1 MDKLDKL
8 YSLYLS
14 KGLIT
19 EATPI
24 DKFKSASDQ
33 QRAKL
38 YELGKTSGLFATT
51 DLNTFS
57 SAWGG
62 LSVDKKKEESALPS
76 REEGTSLATPKMA
89 GPKPLAS
96 SRIKQVKNPSSFNK
110 NIESSDYQR
119 HTKLA
124 SVAINAADKG
134 DKNTLINTLK
144 EMNAIRSMYPAGVF
158 ESDKQMSEDLQSI
171 EKVAGRKKLDVDI
184 KTASRM
190 PVPQKKIELKLPQ
203 GVQIKASD
211 IKQDPE
217 DLKRSVQADL
227 IELEALDF
235 ERADKQ
241 VEEEFAQEGISDKV
255 LRMVNKWT
263 VGKGWGY
270 IPTETEKAIAKATN
284 EVKSNNPD
292 ASAEDILAY
301 AKEQRKKELLE
312 VQKDK
317 AVEDYFEGKA
327 ILGRPE
333 EQVNIERSLEN
344 IKSKQEYHIAKF
356 NEKNQE
362 IERNLSTLELYN
374 KKIEN
379 KEELTPEDVNNINY
393 AVNNVNLL
401 YDDLQKNYKNIE
413 TDDKDLK
420 NTAEEIDRFKRN
432 YSYVTNAGARVG
444 NWAIEATAGLA
455 GYMDMQQSMLMGGLK
470 DATGVDVSQAN
481 IWDDISKSLSGTSE
495 SIKQSI
501 AKNKELKN
509 VNSIGDFAEWSGQLV
524 LDQAPQ
530 IVLAMATGGA
540 AVPLMGAS
548 AAGSKFEEIKDD
560 EKYTMTQKVVASY
573 AVGLAEALSEKIEL
587 DVIKYAF
594 PSSRIAKAA
603 AKTKADE
610 EILKQ
615 SLRTGIKG
623 ATINNI
629 EKLGMASLNVNKEG
643 ISEVVAQLG
652 TNLTDRYILD
662 KKDVSI
668 LDGIDDA
675 YLSGAVIGGAMIA
688 APAFASKVISP
699 FVYDPEKN
707 VSKNVSKIA
716 ELTKALGIAT
726 KGSDKKI
733 IQGQIDK
740 LNNDNFS
747 IVDAAINRTKNLSP
761 DEIREGV
768 RSIERMQEIKSE
780 ITDIRGNASYST
792 EAKNAMVSGLL
803 DEYNQ
808 LVLKR
813 KQLIDKANAVQ
824 EQATS
829 EVPIQPEA
837 RVGEEVAQGK
847 PQAEPQVFTKE
858 GVQEEVVI
866 DKPTISTNSKVEV
879 DKVVSA
885 TPETETG
892 QTFNSD
898 GTVYADGGLVIPVV
912 SENLTQEELTPERI
926 AEFTEKHKN
935 KIGSKAVKIGIYKFP
950 NSNQVSIDL
959 NIVVPRSNREI
970 GIEFGRIAGQ
980 ESLFDLDT
988 FENIKTGSDGKNPM
1002 TFTDEQFKEI
1012 SKALEEGRM
1021 PEIAAQPVQQA
1032 VAQNIQET
1040 DENYQESRDAVM
1052 QIAQDQKEFVPGD
1065 AVLEQVTTDDK
1076 GNVTGGVVTFLDA
1089 DRNPTR
1095 KTISRAQTAPAK
1107 TGIVENVKKA
1117 IGKLFPKLE
1126 AKNFNSAAEMREYAR
1141 SKYGD
1146 AVADQVQDDDAAR
1159 VLLDQ
1164 NNEPIA
1170 ILINDQ
1176 LSDETTL
1183 PHEAWHPIMLKAFG
1197 DNQKLFSQF
1206 RAQIKKALID
1216 NGFKDIADQLDA
1228 FANQE
1233 EYKKTGVDAEEWLV
1247 QFGALLT
1254 NKKIDA
1260 SKLTPKQK
1268 SLIEK
1273 LRDIINSFM
1282 SKVSGQPVFNET
1294 SSAKDILD
1302 FMASIADSMAKGE
1315 DISGLFEVEGVD
1327 KTTEVKSRSQ
1337 KAAIEILDGPKFDNK
1352 LKEDVASYLNSLRDS
1367 EIPPNSSREQ
1377 LMERFINNVYEEVG
1391 YYLFSK
1397 PDARSAGLT
1406 WYIEDMVE
1414 FENKVKVIIPELSN
1428 EKQYK
1433 LFLSILAFT
1442 SSGTN
1447 PNQNL
1452 SYAYNLWNNSNDP
1465 KNFDFSKDWG
1475 DKKLSFVDKKGK
1487 AVASGVIVKE
1497 TAKEYTVELVDSL
1510 GRPEVDSKGNKK
1522 YEKISKA
1529 SMKPGYP
1536 KPTGYTN
1543 RGKIIV
1549 GQLEKLE
1556 KLYSDLKSIDAVVKW
1571 LETPHPIA
1579 ELRKYNEAVPDVNG
1593 KGPGKTNK
1601 KYDPSKNADGERNG
1615 AFIFGE
1621 KIGSFYQNMIGIGE
1635 TITMD
1640 LWWSRTWNRY
1650 MGTMINTTS
1659 GNKEIQEVPRSDR
1672 ERNIMREAVKMVAE
1686 DLNLQVSEL
1695 QAAIWYFEQ
1704 ELWTKSGNASPSYS
1718 YVTAIDELTEK
1729 LKVDEETRTKLRS
1742 AEADLTEAEK
1752 RRKNAAERAA
1762 AVVASKGGE
1771 IPKVKVTTRAQKSI
1785 EQANEDFGIEDGEA
1799 MFSTRAQKLE
1809 PKKVSSLSSSIQ
1821 SIDKETTKKLKSLIN
1836 KGVKEP
1842 KKTQKAY
1849 KLFKVKKEFPGELFP
1864 LFVGANESVTVGEWI
1879 EAKAGELTTTKEG
1892 KTMVKSTLGPL
1903 AYRPGWHSGDLAIA
1917 THIGS
1922 KRNPTDKAPT
1932 LRAED
1937 QVWAEVEVGSDVD
1950 WQKEA
1955 TSRAEKT
1962 KDGRINL
1969 RTAHI
1974 TDQVPLGGFY
1984 KYKTNSNMTGS
1995 WIISGEMKVN
2005 RVLTD
2010 KEVNDINKKGGGKDL
2025 PRLTPFDYEAY
2036 GFNVDGSVKNPKN
2049 VLSNQIAR
2057 AYLVAKETG
2066 ENEELVNAV
2075 ENALKI
2081 NTKAQK
2087 APKYVP
2093 ESVYKYLTEDADGN
2107 IVFHHYSKARRDEIK
2122 PSTGSGSF
2130 LTSREEQ
2137 QALSSVGGL
2146 GMYYTQ
2152 QGQKE
2157 PGVGDERHTVV
2168 VPKEKIYY
2176 MTSDPLNLYDEA
2188 RARFLDYMNR
2198 NNDVQIEYAF
2208 NPNYQTAWITKVAQ
2222 EKGFDMV
2229 ISKWKNDADYRAQS
2243 SIALK
2248 PIEEDLPMK
2257 DIEDNIEVGDRVF
2270 VSGAPAIITSIDENG
2285 LATYKQKNSSGKF
2298 DIELG
2303 KRTDRYGKMTLL
2315 DKGPFEM
2322 TEDGEIVPAAITTRG
2337 QKASRE
2343 RMMNELDGVIAKS
2356 RDRKVS
2362 KETVYNNA
2370 LAYLQG
2376 SKVYEEAD
2384 DVERESLV
2392 RELRKKLGLKEKSVS
2407 RIFSLKRK
2415 DNGITV
2421 GELKLINRLI
2431 SEQVKGAKSAIQARQ
2446 KVAAMIKDQLSG
2458 MFKKGIIKTSQLQA
2472 INRKLL
2478 QLNFLNQDHVDKFI
2492 NYMDKVFRDSEYA
2505 DKLSRANALQAKIKR
2520 SVKDKTIQAETRD
2533 TAKEF
2538 SKLAP
2543 YLATDIDAYI
2553 AAAEEVYE
2561 AVQQTKGTVTDG
2573 IANVTFKKAM
2583 NYERVQEYTK
2593 NEAAAQEEARKQQ
2606 LIEKNKYLLEA
2617 GVLDESMSLK
2627 EMMSIIASIEA
2638 DPGSEAAKDKQKIIR
2653 DYVNKYFDSYRT
2665 ILEEII
2671 RTDIDPFTGERMY
2684 LTDAQRKQVGKFLE
2698 VDLNVLS
2705 LKDAYNMVNA
2715 IDNFVMN
2722 QNTDGMEATIAAYEG
2737 KKNNIEAQKRNL
2749 IARPLRAFWSK
2760 TLGRNWGEQ
2769 FEQITMMHE
2778 RMFGGVERAIE
2789 FDRLSGLSKLLT
2801 DKVKALKSFN
2811 AIVENY
2817 ANKFGKIKDF
2827 NKAENVFERGMLGIV
2842 ARNVQGSETEQQEEF
2857 NKQKKNIEISIKAME
2872 KGTDKQKK
2880 EAVVARKV
2888 YDKILKDSNSY
2899 QEARSK
2905 AGKENVMAVEFW
2917 QNAFAN
2923 IFDSLQDV
2931 SRGVYNTIL
2940 DRDVNYLP
2948 HTYKRFGKAEDKT
2961 DISEEGSA
2969 FMGIN
2974 EGFDTKE
2981 TGVLMKAT
2989 KPKLTETS
2997 TPSRILSFDFDTNMS
3012 RAIQGALID
3021 INTASTI
3028 RQISSFYSSEG
3039 LEKIIP
3045 RTEDRDMAIRRMKSF
3060 IKKVKKKDYV
3070 QEDSLDTL
3078 AKAANYISSFSA
3090 SRALGSISQI
3100 PKQTISVAANT
3111 MINTGGNI
3119 AIFDVFKAKDF
3130 IDNSGYGISIRGI
3143 ASQADI
3149 QSINQ
3154 ILKKAEESKGKQA
3167 LDYLKK
3173 LNDMYLELFVASPD
3187 VYIARASWLAYYKKK
3202 LKSLGV
3208 DTDNI
3213 DWSTHEI
3220 NTEAGDY
3227 AQRMTD
3233 RQQNFSDSDLAGEIM
3248 SNKKPVVQL
3257 LRKSLFP
3264 FASFGI
3270 NKKAQ
3275 LMGDMSVLYNP
3286 LSSSDDKKAAV
3297 ASLASWGVEMA
3308 VYSGVSIF
3316 IGNVVY
3322 NFIANLMADYEEDEE
3337 EKEKKYTKAIQYR
3350 AKNAVVELLSPIP
3363 NVADDALVDGINFTL
3378 NSVGV
3383 DEQYR
3388 LPEGKGEKLYE
3399 KVGLTNIMQQKMAN
3413 LSRMTYAGA
3422 TGTYVDKFGNEKE
3435 MSKEDQQRAASMAA
3449 VYAFYAFGFVPADF
3463 GITIDNAYYKLG
3475 KKSKKAGSG
3484 GGKSAFGSIDTK
3496 IK

>member
-76 REEGTSLATPKMA
+76 REEGTSLATQKMA

-96 SRIKQVKNPSSFNK
+96 SVTASAKNPLGRPATTPETTQETPRYTPFAQAVQQKPISKAKTPEAQKIEKEIALGNAKKDLFKDAVVNTNDLVTVQDRGISKSRDFDAVSRKAGMLQQKYGDLGFTFKPNESSFVGEDISVVADDGSSVGINLFSTKDQADPEAKKLQAFLFSRSGGNEKRKLTPQETLIYASGDGYENISKQAYDRIFTDENIKKGLNFLSEESFAKAESIKSAKAELESMQIELDKLSTSNPEEYNRKLDDYNSKIKIYNSKINDLKASANVADNAVKKVMAERLKREAEKGNWASAMYNAFVNGGESLAKGAMYALYEGEDILRSSIGLMDLQDKLNKENQEKAVNKIISLYANELKARGVSEEYLRSGSWAKQALFSLPETIPLMLISGPFSVLTMTVQGLGRRMDEYENNPEMQAAMPREEAFLLNSMKSLVEAKLENVGMTQALSRSGLANSLLIKSLQKWSPSMGNKALSAIVNAEVNSVAAKIGLNSAGAFIAEFETGGLQNIMETGFNELYNVAKENQVFKQPKAFTEEWFDNLAKDATMEGLGGLWMGGAANVAKYTYEGVLGKVIDNEQFKIVKNMLKDGVTYDAMVMDLKSK
-110 NIESSDYQR
+110 I
-119 HTKLA
+119 
-124 SVAINAADKG
+124 VKG
-134 DKNTLINTLK
+134 EISTEEAQN
-144 EMNAIRSMYPAGVF
+144 
-158 ESDKQMSEDLQSI
+158 QMSMFKNAQSI
-171 EKVAGRKKLDVDI
+171 VEQMPDDISIDQQRKAYDLITERKKLEREIAGKDPNLV
-184 KTASRM
+184 S
-190 PVPQKKIELKLPQ
+190 KKKNRI
-203 GVQIKASD
+203 
-211 IKQDPE
+211 
-217 DLKRSVQADL
+217 
-227 IELEALDF
+227 
-235 ERADKQ
+235 
-241 VEEEFAQEGISDKV
+241 
-255 LRMVNKWT
+255 
-263 VGKGWGY
+263 
-270 IPTETEKAIAKATN
+270 N
-284 EVKSNNPD
+284 E
-292 ASAEDILAY
+292 
-301 AKEQRKKELLE
+301 
-312 VQKDK
+312 
-317 AVEDYFEGKA
+317 
-327 ILGRPE
+327 
-333 EQVNIERSLEN
+333 
-344 IKSKQEYHIAKF
+344 
-356 NEKNQE
+356 
-362 IERNLSTLELYN
+362 
-374 KKIEN
+374 
-379 KEELTPEDVNNINY
+379 
-393 AVNNVNLL
+393 
-401 YDDLQKNYKNIE
+401 
-413 TDDKDLK
+413 
-420 NTAEEIDRFKRN
+420 
-432 YSYVTNAGARVG
+432 
-444 NWAIEATAGLA
+444 
-455 GYMDMQQSMLMGGLK
+455 
-470 DATGVDVSQAN
+470 
-481 IWDDISKSLSGTSE
+481 
-495 SIKQSI
+495 
-501 AKNKELKN
+501 
-509 VNSIGDFAEWSGQLV
+509 
-524 LDQAPQ
+524 
-530 IVLAMATGGA
+530 
-540 AVPLMGAS
+540 
-548 AAGSKFEEIKDD
+548 
-560 EKYTMTQKVVASY
+560 
-573 AVGLAEALSEKIEL
+573 
-587 DVIKYAF
+587 
-594 PSSRIAKAA
+594 
-603 AKTKADE
+603 
-610 EILKQ
+610 
-615 SLRTGIKG
+615 
-623 ATINNI
+623 INNQL
-629 EKLGMASLNVNKEG
+629 KS
-643 ISEVVAQLG
+643 ISE
-652 TNLTDRYILD
+652 
-662 KKDVSI
+662 
-668 LDGIDDA
+668 
-675 YLSGAVIGGAMIA
+675 
-688 APAFASKVISP
+688 
-699 FVYDPEKN
+699 
-707 VSKNVSKIA
+707 
-716 ELTKALGIAT
+716 
-726 KGSDKKI
+726 
-733 IQGQIDK
+733 
-740 LNNDNFS
+740 
-747 IVDAAINRTKNLSP
+747 
-761 DEIREGV
+761 
-768 RSIERMQEIKSE
+768 
-780 ITDIRGNASYST
+780 
-792 EAKNAMVSGLL
+792 
-803 DEYNQ
+803 
-808 LVLKR
+808 
-813 KQLIDKANAVQ
+813 NAVQ
-824 EQATS
+824 EQTTS

-837 RVGEEVAQGK
+837 GVGEEVAQGE
-847 PQAEPQVFTKE
+847 PQAGVEVATEE
-858 GVQEEVVI
+858 GVQEEIGPGEGTVDNAIAADYLLTGGFNTILSTDYLLRGISGVFAKAGASI
-866 DKPTISTNSKVEV
+866 DKIRNKYAKELAEKNIVDVEKFIGTDTYNSIISEIREAISKSYNGNTEAQKILDDVLSNPTGMPQRLGFEIESRIDRLVEQINTQEGQAQAKKVKVFELDGKKYEVTDESTIDLETGNIVPIDLATQINEQGTLLETRPIQIEE
-879 DKVVSA
+879 A
-885 TPETETG
+885 TPESYVQELMDTKASDPKQYWSVDAVTEEAAREGTIV
-892 QTFNSD
+892 SD
-898 GTVYADGGLVIPVV
+898 KDGAALVSKDGDIKGLFKKASSKAKGIAQKLLEKAVQAGGIKLDNFDTYLSPIYKKAGFRVV
-912 SENLTQEELTPERI
+912 SRVPFNEQYAPEGWNKEDHGTPDVVAMVYDPNNLLDIEEKR
-926 AEFTEKHKN
+926 
-935 KIGSKAVKIGIYKFP
+935 
-950 NSNQVSIDL
+950 
-959 NIVVPRSNREI
+959 
-970 GIEFGRIAGQ
+970 
-980 ESLFDLDT
+980 FDDY
-988 FENIKTGSDGKNPM
+988 
-1002 TFTDEQFKEI
+1002 DEAMAYRDSFVEQAKKQKEQ
-1012 SKALEEGRM
+1012 KVQ
-1021 PEIAAQPVQQA
+1021 QPV
-1032 VAQNIQET
+1032 AQTIQET

-1052 QIAQDQKEFVPGD
+1052 QIAQEQKEFVPGD

-1089 DRNPTR
+1089 DRNPTI

-1117 IGKLFPKLE
+1117 ISKLFPKLE

-1315 DISGLFEVEGVD
+1315 DISSIVESQEGSVIGPDNVTINTRAAKKKTFKNNKYEVKQEIYNPTDGKATGFTFIADRMATGVWTGLNPKSGINIPLMGGIGYPMMKKIFKKGAWAVDGGSVMSSFLNKIVKSKTGIGFPVVMSEYSHVSNLTFAKIFEAEMNWMVQSGQITAEEQLKNVNEFISGSLIAKKDLSPKMKKDPKTGLMVD
-1327 KTTEVKSRSQ
+1327 KNANAPLRVFTTE
-1337 KAAIEILDGPKFDNK
+1337 
-1352 LKEDVASYLNSLRDS
+1352 
-1367 EIPPNSSREQ
+1367 
-1377 LMERFINNVYEEVG
+1377 
-1391 YYLFSK
+1391 
-1397 PDARSAGLT
+1397 
-1406 WYIEDMVE
+1406 
-1414 FENKVKVIIPELSN
+1414 
-1428 EKQYK
+1428 
-1433 LFLSILAFT
+1433 
-1442 SSGTN
+1442 
-1447 PNQNL
+1447 
-1452 SYAYNLWNNSNDP
+1452 
-1465 KNFDFSKDWG
+1465 
-1475 DKKLSFVDKKGK
+1475 KKGK
-1487 AVASGVIVKE
+1487 YTPKTYQSMDEVYNELETTFAARALFMQSVIGAGVKNRYAKIDKYKFPDMVKVADEVADPRLKGVPSGSSVSAIQFDQKKAKEFVEDIGSNKNLKEFHSAGAVGVEPHMSYEYVVEGESLGWLPGVIDMS
-1497 TAKEYTVELVDSL
+1497 TAE
-1510 GRPEVDSKGNKK
+1510 G
-1522 YEKISKA
+1522 
-1529 SMKPGYP
+1529 
-1536 KPTGYTN
+1536 
-1543 RGKIIV
+1543 
-1549 GQLEKLE
+1549 
-1556 KLYSDLKSIDAVVKW
+1556 
-1571 LETPHPIA
+1571 
-1579 ELRKYNEAVPDVNG
+1579 
-1593 KGPGKTNK
+1593 
-1601 KYDPSKNADGERNG
+1601 
-1615 AFIFGE
+1615 
-1621 KIGSFYQNMIGIGE
+1621 
-1635 TITMD
+1635 MD
-1640 LWWSRTWNRY
+1640 
-1650 MGTMINTTS
+1650 
-1659 GNKEIQEVPRSDR
+1659 
-1672 ERNIMREAVKMVAE
+1672 E
-1686 DLNLQVSEL
+1686 D
-1695 QAAIWYFEQ
+1695 
-1704 ELWTKSGNASPSYS
+1704 
-1718 YVTAIDELTEK
+1718 
-1729 LKVDEETRTKLRS
+1729 
-1742 AEADLTEAEK
+1742 
-1752 RRKNAAERAA
+1752 
-1762 AVVASKGGE
+1762 
-1771 IPKVKVTTRAQKSI
+1771 
-1785 EQANEDFGIEDGEA
+1785 
-1799 MFSTRAQKLE
+1799 
-1809 PKKVSSLSSSIQ
+1809 
-1821 SIDKETTKKLKSLIN
+1821 
-1836 KGVKEP
+1836 
-1842 KKTQKAY
+1842 
-1849 KLFKVKKEFPGELFP
+1849 
-1864 LFVGANESVTVGEWI
+1864 
-1879 EAKAGELTTTKEG
+1879 TKEWFDEQ
-1892 KTMVKSTLGPL
+1892 
-1903 AYRPGWHSGDLAIA
+1903 R
-1917 THIGS
+1917 
-1922 KRNPTDKAPT
+1922 R
-1932 LRAED
+1932 
-1937 QVWAEVEVGSDVD
+1937 
-1950 WQKEA
+1950 
-1955 TSRAEKT
+1955 
-1962 KDGRINL
+1962 
-1969 RTAHI
+1969 
-1974 TDQVPLGGFY
+1974 
-1984 KYKTNSNMTGS
+1984 KYKTGEISEAQLRSNVTA
-1995 WIISGEMKVN
+1995 K
-2005 RVLTD
+2005 
-2010 KEVNDINKKGGGKDL
+2010 
-2025 PRLTPFDYEAY
+2025 
-2036 GFNVDGSVKNPKN
+2036 
-2049 VLSNQIAR
+2049 AR
-2057 AYLVAKETG
+2057 ASMPEVTIK
-2066 ENEELVNAV
+2066 
-2075 ENALKI
+2075 
-2081 NTKAQK
+2081 TKAQK

-2107 IVFHHYSKARRDEIK
+2107 IVFHHYSQARINEIR

-2152 QGQKE
+2152 QGQVE
-2157 PGVGDERHTVV
+2157 RGVGDVRHTVV

-2322 TEDGEIVPAAITTRG
+2322 TEDGEIIPASITTRG

-2343 RMMNELDGVIAKS
+2343 RMMSELDGVIAKS
-2356 RDRKVS
+2356 KERKAT

-2421 GELKLINRLI
+2421 NERIALREQIRL
-2431 SEQVKGAKSAIQARQ
+2431 EAKAAKDAIQARQ
-2446 KVAAMIKDQLSG
+2446 KIGAMIKDQLSG
-2458 MFKKGIIKTSQLQA
+2458 MFKKGIIKTAQLQA

-2478 QLNFLNQDHVDKFI
+2478 QLNFFNQDHVENFI
-2492 NYMDKVFRDSEYA
+2492 NYMDKVFRDAEYA
-2505 DKLSRANALQAKIKR
+2505 DKLSKANALQARIKR

-2573 IANVTFKKAM
+2573 IASVTFKKAM

-2684 LTDAQRKQVGKFLE
+2684 LTDAQRTQIGKFLA

-2749 IARPLRAFWSK
+2749 IARPLRAFWIK
-2760 TLGRNWGEQ
+2760 KLGNLWGEQ

-2778 RMFGGVERAIE
+2778 RMFGGVQRAIE

-2811 AIVENY
+2811 AIVESY
-2817 ANKFGKIKDF
+2817 ANKFGKVKDF

-2842 ARNVQGSETEQQEEF
+2842 SRNVQGSETEQQEEF

-2899 QEARSK
+2899 QDAKKK

-2917 QNAFAN
+2917 QGQFAN

-2948 HTYKRFGKAEDKT
+2948 HTYKRFGKTEDKT

-2989 KPKLTETS
+2989 KPRLTETD

-3045 RTEDRDMAIRRMKSF
+3045 RTEDRIMAIRRMKSF

-3070 QEDSLDTL
+3070 QEDSFDTL

-3111 MINTGGNI
+3111 MINTGGSI
-3119 AIFDVFKAKDF
+3119 SIFDVFKAKDF

-3208 DTDNI
+3208 DTENI

-3248 SNKKPVVQL
+3248 SNKKPIVQL

-3350 AKNAVVELLSPIP
+3350 TKNAVVELLSPIP

-3383 DEQYR
+3383 DEQFR

-3435 MSKEDQQRAASMAA
+3435 MSKEDQQRVASMAA

-3463 GITIDNAYYKLG
+3463 GTTIDNAYYKIG
-3475 KKSKKAGSG
+3475 RKSKKAGSG

>member
-1 MDKLDKL
+1 MDKNYLNQLWAWTNSQDPTFKDRYTFDSWSQKL
-8 YSLYLS
+8 SS
-14 KGLIT
+14 D
-19 EATPI
+19 EAYKQKFYGWVSGI
-24 DKFKSASDQ
+24 DNTFQ
-33 QRAKL
+33 ERRP
-38 YELGKTSGLFATT
+38 YETWSGLVTV
-51 DLNTFS
+51 S
-57 SAWGG
+57 
-62 LSVDKKKEESALPS
+62 DKKKEESALPS

-184 KTASRM
+184 KTASRL

-255 LRMVNKWT
+255 LGMVNKWT

-292 ASAEDILAY
+292 ASAEDILTY

-312 VQKDK
+312 VQKDE
-317 AVEDYFEGKA
+317 AVDSYFEGKSL
-327 ILGRPE
+327 IGIPE

-344 IKSKQEYHIAKF
+344 VKNKQEYHIAKF
-356 NEKNQE
+356 NKKTQE
-362 IERNLSTLELYN
+362 IERNLSTIKLYKN
-374 KKIEN
+374 KIEN
-379 KEELTPEDVNNINY
+379 KEELTPEDVNKINY
-393 AVNNVNLL
+393 AINNVNLL

-420 NTAEEIDRFKRN
+420 NTEEEIDRFKRN
-432 YSYVTNAGARVG
+432 YSYVTNAGARVS

-455 GYMDMQQSMLMGGLK
+455 GFMGMQQSLLMGGLK

-481 IWDDISKSLSGTSE
+481 IWDDISKSLSDTSE

-603 AKTKADE
+603 AKTKTDE

-629 EKLGMASLNVNKEG
+629 EKLGMASLNFNKEG
-643 ISEVVAQLG
+643 ISEVIAQLG

-726 KGSDKKI
+726 KESDKKI

-780 ITDIRGNASYST
+780 IADIRGNASYST

-829 EVPIQPEA
+829 EVPVQPEAGVPEEISSLNDDEQVVLTVQSLDEIPEQFRDRATKKEGTEIEVRNSILGLPIGKKTTKVVNEGYTYTLTGKEAKDYAIQKQTTSEVSIQPEA
-837 RVGEEVAQGK
+837 RVGEKVAQGK
-847 PQAEPQVFTKE
+847 PQTEPKITTKE

-1065 AVLEQVTTDDK
+1065 AVLEQVTTDAD

-1117 IGKLFPKLE
+1117 ISKLFPKLE
-1126 AKNFNSAAEMREYAR
+1126 AKNFNSATEMREYAR

-1170 ILINDQ
+1170 ILVNDQ

-1282 SKVSGQPVFNET
+1282 SKVSGQSVFNET

-1315 DISGLFEVEGVD
+1315 DISAKVTPAKTDKSGNLPKPTTKAQKSLKDKNKEIEKSTKEKVSKGDNVSTRIPSKGDPHKKSDLIVSTKVAEEAAKTDKTAEQYLLKLASVLAEYPNVNIDGKSIRTINDANFVFDKFKKNVKDNLKWLYNQFSDEVRTITKLWYDGANIVSNEIANQYGYSTNQVSGVMAVLSPQMDWFRNLSLGKRVIDIYNTKMDSTLDDKMADYIRNANTGTGKKVTPLFEGPANKLTEKSIDLLIKEMQGKTFREMSLPEKAFFVRAYDEVYNTRDYENISPTGEINGFVMTDKGSRAKVGWGGFGPIMKAISILENGSIENISENLGNQHKVRNFFVNISNPNDKNAVTIDTHAVAAALLKPLAGSDAEVNTNLSGPPKSATTGLVGSYPVLADAYRELANELGILPRELQSITWEAVRGLYKASFKQSAKNKKAINDIWEEYRIGKITEKELYEQINTKAGGVSKPVWYEYVAEGDVKINEENSAAINQGELSD
-1327 KTTEVKSRSQ
+1327 DYRGEGLEPDTKVTEVK
-1337 KAAIEILDGPKFDNK
+1337 
-1352 LKEDVASYLNSLRDS
+1352 
-1367 EIPPNSSREQ
+1367 
-1377 LMERFINNVYEEVG
+1377 
-1391 YYLFSK
+1391 
-1397 PDARSAGLT
+1397 
-1406 WYIEDMVE
+1406 
-1414 FENKVKVIIPELSN
+1414 
-1428 EKQYK
+1428 
-1433 LFLSILAFT
+1433 
-1442 SSGTN
+1442 
-1447 PNQNL
+1447 
-1452 SYAYNLWNNSNDP
+1452 
-1465 KNFDFSKDWG
+1465 
-1475 DKKLSFVDKKGK
+1475 
-1487 AVASGVIVKE
+1487 
-1497 TAKEYTVELVDSL
+1497 
-1510 GRPEVDSKGNKK
+1510 
-1522 YEKISKA
+1522 
-1529 SMKPGYP
+1529 
-1536 KPTGYTN
+1536 
-1543 RGKIIV
+1543 
-1549 GQLEKLE
+1549 
-1556 KLYSDLKSIDAVVKW
+1556 
-1571 LETPHPIA
+1571 
-1579 ELRKYNEAVPDVNG
+1579 
-1593 KGPGKTNK
+1593 
-1601 KYDPSKNADGERNG
+1601 
-1615 AFIFGE
+1615 
-1621 KIGSFYQNMIGIGE
+1621 
-1635 TITMD
+1635 
-1640 LWWSRTWNRY
+1640 
-1650 MGTMINTTS
+1650 
-1659 GNKEIQEVPRSDR
+1659 
-1672 ERNIMREAVKMVAE
+1672 
-1686 DLNLQVSEL
+1686 
-1695 QAAIWYFEQ
+1695 
-1704 ELWTKSGNASPSYS
+1704 
-1718 YVTAIDELTEK
+1718 
-1729 LKVDEETRTKLRS
+1729 
-1742 AEADLTEAEK
+1742 
-1752 RRKNAAERAA
+1752 
-1762 AVVASKGGE
+1762 
-1771 IPKVKVTTRAQKSI
+1771 
-1785 EQANEDFGIEDGEA
+1785 
-1799 MFSTRAQKLE
+1799 
-1809 PKKVSSLSSSIQ
+1809 
-1821 SIDKETTKKLKSLIN
+1821 
-1836 KGVKEP
+1836 
-1842 KKTQKAY
+1842 
-1849 KLFKVKKEFPGELFP
+1849 
-1864 LFVGANESVTVGEWI
+1864 
-1879 EAKAGELTTTKEG
+1879 
-1892 KTMVKSTLGPL
+1892 
-1903 AYRPGWHSGDLAIA
+1903 
-1917 THIGS
+1917 
-1922 KRNPTDKAPT
+1922 
-1932 LRAED
+1932 
-1937 QVWAEVEVGSDVD
+1937 
-1950 WQKEA
+1950 
-1955 TSRAEKT
+1955 
-1962 KDGRINL
+1962 
-1969 RTAHI
+1969 
-1974 TDQVPLGGFY
+1974 
-1984 KYKTNSNMTGS
+1984 
-1995 WIISGEMKVN
+1995 
-2005 RVLTD
+2005 
-2010 KEVNDINKKGGGKDL
+2010 
-2025 PRLTPFDYEAY
+2025 
-2036 GFNVDGSVKNPKN
+2036 
-2049 VLSNQIAR
+2049 
-2057 AYLVAKETG
+2057 
-2066 ENEELVNAV
+2066 
-2075 ENALKI
+2075 
-2081 NTKAQK
+2081 TKAQK

-2303 KRTDRYGKMTLL
+2303 KRTERYGKMTLL

-2343 RMMNELDGVIAKS
+2343 RMMSELDGVIAKS
-2356 RDRKVS
+2356 KERKAT

-2421 GELKLINRLI
+2421 NERIALREQIRL
-2431 SEQVKGAKSAIQARQ
+2431 EAKAAKDAIQARQ
-2446 KVAAMIKDQLSG
+2446 KIGAMIKDQLSG
-2458 MFKKGIIKTSQLQA
+2458 MFKKGIIKTAQLQA

-2478 QLNFLNQDHVDKFI
+2478 QLNFFNQDHVENFI
-2492 NYMDKVFRDSEYA
+2492 NYMDKVFRDAEYA
-2505 DKLSRANALQAKIKR
+2505 DKLSKANALQARIKR

-2573 IANVTFKKAM
+2573 IASVTFKKAM

-2638 DPGSEAAKDKQKIIR
+2638 DPGSEAAKDKEKIIR

-2684 LTDAQRKQVGKFLE
+2684 LTDAQRKQIGKFLE

-2778 RMFGGVERAIE
+2778 RMFGGVQRAIE

-2899 QEARSK
+2899 QDAKKK

-2917 QNAFAN
+2917 QNEFAN

-2948 HTYKRFGKAEDKT
+2948 HTYKRFGKTEDKT

-3070 QEDSLDTL
+3070 QEDSFDTL

-3248 SNKKPVVQL
+3248 SNKKPIVQL

-3350 AKNAVVELLSPIP
+3350 TKNAVVELLSPIP

-3383 DEQYR
+3383 DEQFR

-3399 KVGLTNIMQQKMAN
+3399 KVGLTNIMQQKLAN

-3435 MSKEDQQRAASMAA
+3435 MSKEDQQRVASMAA

-3484 GGKSAFGSIDTK
+3484 GGGKSAFGSIDTK

>member
-76 REEGTSLATPKMA
+76 REEGTSLATPKME

-255 LRMVNKWT
+255 LGMVNKWT

-444 NWAIEATAGLA
+444 SAAIDITSGIA
-455 GYMDMQQSMLMGGLK
+455 GYMDMQQSLLMGALK

-481 IWDDISKSLSGTSE
+481 IWDDISKNLSGTSE

-603 AKTKADE
+603 ANTKADE

-726 KGSDKKI
+726 KESDKKI

-768 RSIERMQEIKSE
+768 KSIERMQEIKSE

-829 EVPIQPEA
+829 EVPVQPEA
-837 RVGEEVAQGK
+837 GTGEEVAQGE
-847 PQAEPQVFTKE
+847 PQAGVEVATEEGVKEGTKE
-858 GVQEEVVI
+858 VVSGVEITYPSEKQKQERKEARNRPEYVEEASKDLQEEDVDALSAELSEEFGI
-866 DKPTISTNSKVEV
+866 LTAENPMAQPLTEEENKQLNQKAEEWLKSKGYKPKRVTGKYDQAENSFFVPGLTVEDAIEFAKEFNQESVAHSTGLVKQDGSMNPRMNSDDNFSFE
-879 DKVVSA
+879 DF
-885 TPETETG
+885 TPESNYVSVVKTKDG
-892 QTFNSD
+892 LKTFQVGYDFNTTID
-898 GTVYADGGLVIPVV
+898 
-912 SENLTQEELTPERI
+912 
-926 AEFTEKHKN
+926 
-935 KIGSKAVKIGIYKFP
+935 SKKP
-950 NSNQVSIDL
+950 S
-959 NIVVPRSNREI
+959 
-970 GIEFGRIAGQ
+970 
-980 ESLFDLDT
+980 
-988 FENIKTGSDGKNPM
+988 
-1002 TFTDEQFKEI
+1002 
-1012 SKALEEGRM
+1012 
-1021 PEIAAQPVQQA
+1021 AQPVQQP
-1032 VAQNIQET
+1032 VAQTIQET

-1052 QIAQDQKEFVPGD
+1052 QIAQEQKEFVPGD

-1089 DRNPTR
+1089 DRNPVT
-1095 KTISRAQTAPAK
+1095 KAISRAQKEQAK

-1117 IGKLFPKLE
+1117 ISKLFPKLE

-1260 SKLTPKQK
+1260 NKLTPKQK

-1556 KLYSDLKSIDAVVKW
+1556 KLYSDLKSIDAVVEW
-1571 LETPHPIA
+1571 LETPHSIA

-1771 IPKVKVTTRAQKSI
+1771 IPKVKVTTKAQKISKQI
-1785 EQANEDFGIEDGEA
+1785 KSLKREDVIKLAKLAGVDANWDMKSEGDFLSGKSGIERYTQRMLPEWNRASQLGEIDPN
-1799 MFSTRAQKLE
+1799 SKLTYDT
-1809 PKKVSSLSSSIQ
+1809 PKGQ
-1821 SIDKETTKKLKSLIN
+1821 YRKETVEAKDENGTVVGLMKMDTDGGILHLVVAPEFRGKGVSEKLYETLKLNNPNVNLLKTKNRSIGFEKSL
-1836 KGVKEP
+1836 G
-1842 KKTQKAY
+1842 
-1849 KLFKVKKEFPGELFP
+1849 
-1864 LFVGANESVTVGEWI
+1864 
-1879 EAKAGELTTTKEG
+1879 
-1892 KTMVKSTLGPL
+1892 
-1903 AYRPGWHSGDLAIA
+1903 AIA
-1917 THIGS
+1917 I
-1922 KRNPTDKAPT
+1922 
-1932 LRAED
+1932 E
-1937 QVWAEVEVGSDVD
+1937 
-1950 WQKEA
+1950 
-1955 TSRAEKT
+1955 
-1962 KDGRINL
+1962 
-1969 RTAHI
+1969 
-1974 TDQVPLGGFY
+1974 
-1984 KYKTNSNMTGS
+1984 
-1995 WIISGEMKVN
+1995 
-2005 RVLTD
+2005 
-2010 KEVNDINKKGGGKDL
+2010 
-2025 PRLTPFDYEAY
+2025 EAY
-2036 GFNVDGSVKNPKN
+2036 IKAREDKSNP
-2049 VLSNQIAR
+2049 
-2057 AYLVAKETG
+2057 
-2066 ENEELVNAV
+2066 ELVNEIERLIDISPEV
-2075 ENALKI
+2075 K
-2081 NTKAQK
+2081 TRAQK

-2107 IVFHHYSKARRDEIK
+2107 IVFHHYSQARRNEIR

-2152 QGQKE
+2152 QGQVE
-2157 PGVGDERHTVV
+2157 RGVGDVRHTVV

-2322 TEDGEIVPAAITTRG
+2322 TEDGEIVPASITTRG

-2356 RDRKVS
+2356 KERKAT

-2421 GELKLINRLI
+2421 NERIALREQIRL
-2431 SEQVKGAKSAIQARQ
+2431 EAKAAKDAIQARQ
-2446 KVAAMIKDQLSG
+2446 KIGAMIKDQLSG
-2458 MFKKGIIKTSQLQA
+2458 MFKKGIIKTAQLQA

-2478 QLNFLNQDHVDKFI
+2478 QLNFFNQDHVENFI
-2492 NYMDKVFRDSEYA
+2492 NYMDKVFRDAEYA
-2505 DKLSRANALQAKIKR
+2505 DKLSKANALQARIKR

-2638 DPGSEAAKDKQKIIR
+2638 DPGSEAAKDKGKIIR

-2684 LTDAQRKQVGKFLE
+2684 LTDAQRKQIGKFLE

-2749 IARPLRAFWSK
+2749 IARPLRAFWIK
-2760 TLGRNWGEQ
+2760 KLGNLWGEQ

-2778 RMFGGVERAIE
+2778 RMFGGVQRAIE

-2899 QEARSK
+2899 QDAKKK

-2917 QNAFAN
+2917 QNEFAN

-3045 RTEDRDMAIRRMKSF
+3045 RTEDRDMAIKRMKSF

-3248 SNKKPVVQL
+3248 SNKKPIVQL

-3350 AKNAVVELLSPIP
+3350 TKNAVVELLSPIP
-3363 NVADDALVDGINFTL
+3363 NIADDALVDGINFTL

-3399 KVGLTNIMQQKMAN
+3399 KVGLTNIMQQKLAN

-3422 TGTYVDKFGNEKE
+3422 TGTYVDKYGNEKE
-3435 MSKEDQQRAASMAA
+3435 MSKEDQQRVASMAA

-3463 GITIDNAYYKLG
+3463 GTTIDNAYYKIG
-3475 KKSKKAGSG
+3475 RKSKKAGSGG

>member
-1 MDKLDKL
+1 
-8 YSLYLS
+8 
-14 KGLIT
+14 
-19 EATPI
+19 
-24 DKFKSASDQ
+24 
-33 QRAKL
+33 
-38 YELGKTSGLFATT
+38 
-51 DLNTFS
+51 
-57 SAWGG
+57 
-62 LSVDKKKEESALPS
+62 
-76 REEGTSLATPKMA
+76 MA
-89 GPKPLAS
+89 YRDS
-96 SRIKQVKNPSSFNK
+96 
-110 NIESSDYQR
+110 Y
-119 HTKLA
+119 
-124 SVAINAADKG
+124 
-134 DKNTLINTLK
+134 
-144 EMNAIRSMYPAGVF
+144 
-158 ESDKQMSEDLQSI
+158 
-171 EKVAGRKKLDVDI
+171 
-184 KTASRM
+184 
-190 PVPQKKIELKLPQ
+190 
-203 GVQIKASD
+203 
-211 IKQDPE
+211 
-217 DLKRSVQADL
+217 
-227 IELEALDF
+227 
-235 ERADKQ
+235 
-241 VEEEFAQEGISDKV
+241 
-255 LRMVNKWT
+255 
-263 VGKGWGY
+263 VGKQ
-270 IPTETEKAIAKATN
+270 T
-284 EVKSNNPD
+284 
-292 ASAEDILAY
+292 
-301 AKEQRKKELLE
+301 
-312 VQKDK
+312 VQ
-317 AVEDYFEGKA
+317 
-327 ILGRPE
+327 
-333 EQVNIERSLEN
+333 
-344 IKSKQEYHIAKF
+344 
-356 NEKNQE
+356 
-362 IERNLSTLELYN
+362 
-374 KKIEN
+374 
-379 KEELTPEDVNNINY
+379 
-393 AVNNVNLL
+393 
-401 YDDLQKNYKNIE
+401 
-413 TDDKDLK
+413 
-420 NTAEEIDRFKRN
+420 
-432 YSYVTNAGARVG
+432 
-444 NWAIEATAGLA
+444 
-455 GYMDMQQSMLMGGLK
+455 
-470 DATGVDVSQAN
+470 
-481 IWDDISKSLSGTSE
+481 
-495 SIKQSI
+495 
-501 AKNKELKN
+501 
-509 VNSIGDFAEWSGQLV
+509 
-524 LDQAPQ
+524 
-530 IVLAMATGGA
+530 
-540 AVPLMGAS
+540 
-548 AAGSKFEEIKDD
+548 
-560 EKYTMTQKVVASY
+560 
-573 AVGLAEALSEKIEL
+573 
-587 DVIKYAF
+587 
-594 PSSRIAKAA
+594 
-603 AKTKADE
+603 
-610 EILKQ
+610 
-615 SLRTGIKG
+615 
-623 ATINNI
+623 
-629 EKLGMASLNVNKEG
+629 
-643 ISEVVAQLG
+643 
-652 TNLTDRYILD
+652 
-662 KKDVSI
+662 
-668 LDGIDDA
+668 
-675 YLSGAVIGGAMIA
+675 
-688 APAFASKVISP
+688 
-699 FVYDPEKN
+699 
-707 VSKNVSKIA
+707 
-716 ELTKALGIAT
+716 
-726 KGSDKKI
+726 
-733 IQGQIDK
+733 
-740 LNNDNFS
+740 
-747 IVDAAINRTKNLSP
+747 
-761 DEIREGV
+761 
-768 RSIERMQEIKSE
+768 
-780 ITDIRGNASYST
+780 
-792 EAKNAMVSGLL
+792 
-803 DEYNQ
+803 
-808 LVLKR
+808 
-813 KQLIDKANAVQ
+813 
-824 EQATS
+824 
-829 EVPIQPEA
+829 QP
-837 RVGEEVAQGK
+837 
-847 PQAEPQVFTKE
+847 
-858 GVQEEVVI
+858 
-866 DKPTISTNSKVEV
+866 
-879 DKVVSA
+879 
-885 TPETETG
+885 
-892 QTFNSD
+892 
-898 GTVYADGGLVIPVV
+898 
-912 SENLTQEELTPERI
+912 
-926 AEFTEKHKN
+926 
-935 KIGSKAVKIGIYKFP
+935 
-950 NSNQVSIDL
+950 
-959 NIVVPRSNREI
+959 
-970 GIEFGRIAGQ
+970 
-980 ESLFDLDT
+980 
-988 FENIKTGSDGKNPM
+988 
-1002 TFTDEQFKEI
+1002 
-1012 SKALEEGRM
+1012 
-1021 PEIAAQPVQQA
+1021 AAQT
-1032 VAQNIQET
+1032 IQET
-1040 DENYQESRDAVM
+1040 DKNYQESRDAVM

-1076 GNVTGGVVTFLDA
+1076 GNVTGGVVNFLDA
-1089 DRNPTR
+1089 DRNPVT

-1107 TGIVENVKKA
+1107 TGIVENIKKA
-1117 IGKLFPKLE
+1117 ISKLFPKLE
-1126 AKNFNSAAEMREYAR
+1126 TKNFKDAAEMREYAR

-1260 SKLTPKQK
+1260 NKLTPKQK

-1315 DISGLFEVEGVD
+1315 DISAKVAPTKTDKSGNLPKPTTKAQKSLKDKNKEIEKSTKEKVSKGDNVSTRIPSKGDPHKKSDLIVSTKVAEESAKTDKTAEQYLLKLASVLAEYPNVNIDGKSIRTINDANFVFDKFKKNVKDNLKWLYNQFSDEVRTITKLWYDGANIVSNEIANQYGYSTNQVSGVMAVLSPQMDWFRNLSLGKRVIDIYNTKMDSTLDDKMANYIRNANTGTGKKVTPLFEGPANKLTEKSIDLLIKEMQGKTFREMSLPEKAFFVRAYDEVYNTRDYENISPTGEINGFVMTDKGSRAKVGWGGFGPIMKAISILENGSIENISENLGNQHKVRNFFVNISNPNDKNAVTIDTHAVAAALLKPLAGSDAEVNTNLSGPPKSATTGLVGSYPVLADAYRELANELGILPRELQSITWEAVRGLYKASFKQSAKNKKAINDIWEEYRIGKITEKELYEQINTKAGGVSKPVWYEYVAEGDVKINEENSAAINQGELSD
-1327 KTTEVKSRSQ
+1327 DYRGEGLEPDTKVTEVK
-1337 KAAIEILDGPKFDNK
+1337 
-1352 LKEDVASYLNSLRDS
+1352 
-1367 EIPPNSSREQ
+1367 
-1377 LMERFINNVYEEVG
+1377 
-1391 YYLFSK
+1391 
-1397 PDARSAGLT
+1397 
-1406 WYIEDMVE
+1406 
-1414 FENKVKVIIPELSN
+1414 
-1428 EKQYK
+1428 
-1433 LFLSILAFT
+1433 
-1442 SSGTN
+1442 
-1447 PNQNL
+1447 
-1452 SYAYNLWNNSNDP
+1452 
-1465 KNFDFSKDWG
+1465 
-1475 DKKLSFVDKKGK
+1475 
-1487 AVASGVIVKE
+1487 
-1497 TAKEYTVELVDSL
+1497 
-1510 GRPEVDSKGNKK
+1510 
-1522 YEKISKA
+1522 
-1529 SMKPGYP
+1529 
-1536 KPTGYTN
+1536 
-1543 RGKIIV
+1543 
-1549 GQLEKLE
+1549 
-1556 KLYSDLKSIDAVVKW
+1556 
-1571 LETPHPIA
+1571 
-1579 ELRKYNEAVPDVNG
+1579 
-1593 KGPGKTNK
+1593 
-1601 KYDPSKNADGERNG
+1601 
-1615 AFIFGE
+1615 
-1621 KIGSFYQNMIGIGE
+1621 
-1635 TITMD
+1635 
-1640 LWWSRTWNRY
+1640 
-1650 MGTMINTTS
+1650 
-1659 GNKEIQEVPRSDR
+1659 
-1672 ERNIMREAVKMVAE
+1672 
-1686 DLNLQVSEL
+1686 
-1695 QAAIWYFEQ
+1695 
-1704 ELWTKSGNASPSYS
+1704 
-1718 YVTAIDELTEK
+1718 
-1729 LKVDEETRTKLRS
+1729 
-1742 AEADLTEAEK
+1742 
-1752 RRKNAAERAA
+1752 
-1762 AVVASKGGE
+1762 
-1771 IPKVKVTTRAQKSI
+1771 
-1785 EQANEDFGIEDGEA
+1785 
-1799 MFSTRAQKLE
+1799 
-1809 PKKVSSLSSSIQ
+1809 
-1821 SIDKETTKKLKSLIN
+1821 
-1836 KGVKEP
+1836 
-1842 KKTQKAY
+1842 
-1849 KLFKVKKEFPGELFP
+1849 
-1864 LFVGANESVTVGEWI
+1864 
-1879 EAKAGELTTTKEG
+1879 
-1892 KTMVKSTLGPL
+1892 
-1903 AYRPGWHSGDLAIA
+1903 
-1917 THIGS
+1917 
-1922 KRNPTDKAPT
+1922 
-1932 LRAED
+1932 
-1937 QVWAEVEVGSDVD
+1937 
-1950 WQKEA
+1950 
-1955 TSRAEKT
+1955 
-1962 KDGRINL
+1962 
-1969 RTAHI
+1969 
-1974 TDQVPLGGFY
+1974 
-1984 KYKTNSNMTGS
+1984 
-1995 WIISGEMKVN
+1995 
-2005 RVLTD
+2005 
-2010 KEVNDINKKGGGKDL
+2010 
-2025 PRLTPFDYEAY
+2025 
-2036 GFNVDGSVKNPKN
+2036 
-2049 VLSNQIAR
+2049 
-2057 AYLVAKETG
+2057 
-2066 ENEELVNAV
+2066 
-2075 ENALKI
+2075 
-2081 NTKAQK
+2081 TKAQK

-2107 IVFHHYSKARRDEIK
+2107 IVFHHYSKARRNEIK

-2257 DIEDNIEVGDRVF
+2257 NIEDNIEVGDRVF
-2270 VSGAPAIITSIDENG
+2270 VSGSPAIITSIDENG

-2322 TEDGEIVPAAITTRG
+2322 TEDGEIVPASITTRG

-2392 RELRKKLGLKEKSVS
+2392 RELRKKLSLKEKSVS

-2421 GELKLINRLI
+2421 NERIALREQIRL
-2431 SEQVKGAKSAIQARQ
+2431 EAKAAKDAIQARQ
-2446 KVAAMIKDQLSG
+2446 KIGAMIKDQLSG
-2458 MFKKGIIKTSQLQA
+2458 MFKKGIIKTAQLQA

-2478 QLNFLNQDHVDKFI
+2478 QLNFFNQDHVENFI
-2492 NYMDKVFRDSEYA
+2492 NYMDKVFRDAEYA
-2505 DKLSRANALQAKIKR
+2505 DKLSKANALQARIKR

-2561 AVQQTKGTVTDG
+2561 AIQQTKGTVTDG

-2665 ILEEII
+2665 ILEDII

-2684 LTDAQRKQVGKFLE
+2684 LTDAQRTQIGKFLA

-2705 LKDAYNMVNA
+2705 LKDAYSMVNA

-2737 KKNNIEAQKRNL
+2737 IKNAKEAIKKGL
-2749 IARPLRAFWSK
+2749 VARSLRAYWSK
-2760 TLGRNWGEQ
+2760 KLGRVWGEQ

-2778 RMFGGVERAIE
+2778 RMFGGVQRAIE

-2811 AIVENY
+2811 AIIENY
-2817 ANKFGKIKDF
+2817 ANKFGKVKDF

-2872 KGTDKQKK
+2872 QGTDKQKK
-2880 EAVVARKV
+2880 EAVVAKKV

-2899 QEARSK
+2899 QDAKKK

-2917 QNAFAN
+2917 QGQFSN

-2948 HTYKRFGKAEDKT
+2948 HTYKRFEKKGDSMEVSED
-2961 DISEEGSA
+2961 GSA

-2989 KPKLTETS
+2989 KPKLTETGI
-2997 TPSRILSFDFDTNMS
+2997 PSRILSFDFDTNMS
-3012 RAIQGALID
+3012 RAMQGALID

-3028 RQISSFYSSEG
+3028 RQISSFYNSDEFA
-3039 LEKIIP
+3039 KIIP
-3045 RTEDRDMAIRRMKSF
+3045 SKEDRDLARDRMRKF
-3060 IKKVKKKDYV
+3060 IKKTKRKEYT
-3070 QEDSLDTL
+3070 QEDNLDTL
-3078 AKAANYISSFSA
+3078 TKAANYISSFSA

-3173 LNDMYLELFVASPD
+3173 LNDIYLELFVANPD

-3208 DTDNI
+3208 DTENI

-3316 IGNVVY
+3316 ISNVVF

-3337 EKEKKYTKAIQYR
+3337 EEDKKYTKAVQYR

-3399 KVGLTNIMQQKMAN
+3399 KVGLTNIMQQKLAN

>member
-96 SRIKQVKNPSSFNK
+96 SRIKQVKNPSNFNK

-190 PVPQKKIELKLPQ
+190 PVPQKKIELKLPE
-203 GVQIKASD
+203 GVQIKTSD

-217 DLKRSVQADL
+217 DLKRAVRADL
-227 IELEALDF
+227 IELEAMDF

-241 VEEEFAQEGISDKV
+241 VEEEFSQDGIYDKV
-255 LRMVNKWT
+255 LGMVNKWT

-393 AVNNVNLL
+393 AVNKVNLL

-548 AAGSKFEEIKDD
+548 ATGSKFEEIKDD

-603 AKTKADE
+603 ANTKADE

-629 EKLGMASLNVNKEG
+629 EKLGMASLNANKEG

-726 KGSDKKI
+726 KESDKKI

-768 RSIERMQEIKSE
+768 KSIERMQEIKSE
-780 ITDIRGNASYST
+780 ISDIRGNASYST

-813 KQLIDKANAVQ
+813 KQLIDKANAIQ
-824 EQATS
+824 KQTTS

-847 PQAEPQVFTKE
+847 PQTEPKITTKE
-858 GVQEEVVI
+858 GVQEEVTPAPAITGTKVEIEKDENGEFIPKKYNAI
-866 DKPTISTNSKVEV
+866 DAGADNPAPTISINAIDPKSF
-879 DKVVSA
+879 A
-885 TPETETG
+885 
-892 QTFNSD
+892 
-898 GTVYADGGLVIPVV
+898 
-912 SENLTQEELTPERI
+912 QEELPEGVEQVRLLEI
-926 AEFTEKHKN
+926 R
-935 KIGSKAVKIGIYKFP
+935 GR
-950 NSNQVSIDL
+950 NSEGKL
-959 NIVVPRSNREI
+959 
-970 GIEFGRIAGQ
+970 AGKV
-980 ESLFDLDT
+980 L
-988 FENIKTGSDGKNPM
+988 IKTDVGVTTADVVFNDAELVALNQPTAPM
-1002 TFTDEQFKEI
+1002 
-1012 SKALEEGRM
+1012 
-1021 PEIAAQPVQQA
+1021 QQA
-1032 VAQNIQET
+1032 VAQTIQET

-1065 AVLEQVTTDDK
+1065 AVLEQVTTDDN

-1089 DRNPTR
+1089 DRNPVT

-1117 IGKLFPKLE
+1117 ISKLFPKLE

-1260 SKLTPKQK
+1260 NKLTPKQK
-1268 SLIEK
+1268 SLIDK

-1282 SKVSGQPVFNET
+1282 IKVSGQPVFNET

-1556 KLYSDLKSIDAVVKW
+1556 KLYSDLKSIDAVVEW

-1771 IPKVKVTTRAQKSI
+1771 IPKVKVTT
-1785 EQANEDFGIEDGEA
+1785 
-1799 MFSTRAQKLE
+1799 
-1809 PKKVSSLSSSIQ
+1809 
-1821 SIDKETTKKLKSLIN
+1821 
-1836 KGVKEP
+1836 
-1842 KKTQKAY
+1842 
-1849 KLFKVKKEFPGELFP
+1849 
-1864 LFVGANESVTVGEWI
+1864 
-1879 EAKAGELTTTKEG
+1879 
-1892 KTMVKSTLGPL
+1892 
-1903 AYRPGWHSGDLAIA
+1903 
-1917 THIGS
+1917 
-1922 KRNPTDKAPT
+1922 
-1932 LRAED
+1932 
-1937 QVWAEVEVGSDVD
+1937 
-1950 WQKEA
+1950 
-1955 TSRAEKT
+1955 
-1962 KDGRINL
+1962 
-1969 RTAHI
+1969 
-1974 TDQVPLGGFY
+1974 
-1984 KYKTNSNMTGS
+1984 
-1995 WIISGEMKVN
+1995 
-2005 RVLTD
+2005 
-2010 KEVNDINKKGGGKDL
+2010 
-2025 PRLTPFDYEAY
+2025 
-2036 GFNVDGSVKNPKN
+2036 
-2049 VLSNQIAR
+2049 
-2057 AYLVAKETG
+2057 
-2066 ENEELVNAV
+2066 
-2075 ENALKI
+2075 
-2081 NTKAQK
+2081 KAQK

-2107 IVFHHYSKARRDEIK
+2107 IVFHHYSQARRNEIK

-2188 RARFLDYMNR
+2188 KARFLDYMNR

-2322 TEDGEIVPAAITTRG
+2322 TEDGEIVPASITTRG

-2343 RMMNELDGVIAKS
+2343 RMMSELDGVIAKS
-2356 RDRKVS
+2356 KERKAT

-2421 GELKLINRLI
+2421 NERIALREQIRL
-2431 SEQVKGAKSAIQARQ
+2431 EAKAAKDAIQARQ
-2446 KVAAMIKDQLSG
+2446 KIGAMIKDQLSG
-2458 MFKKGIIKTSQLQA
+2458 MFKKGIIKTAQLQA

-2478 QLNFLNQDHVDKFI
+2478 QLNFFNQDHVENFI
-2492 NYMDKVFRDSEYA
+2492 NYMDKVFRDAEYA
-2505 DKLSRANALQAKIKR
+2505 DKLSKANALQARIKR

-2573 IANVTFKKAM
+2573 IASVTFKKAM

-2749 IARPLRAFWSK
+2749 IARPLRAFWIK
-2760 TLGRNWGEQ
+2760 KLGNLWGEQ

-2778 RMFGGVERAIE
+2778 RMFGGVQRAIE

-2811 AIVENY
+2811 AIVESY
-2817 ANKFGKIKDF
+2817 ANKFGKVKDF

-2888 YDKILKDSNSY
+2888 YDKVLKDSNSY

-2917 QNAFAN
+2917 QNEFAN

-2948 HTYKRFGKAEDKT
+2948 HTYKRFGKTEDKT

-2989 KPKLTETS
+2989 KPRLTETD

-3045 RTEDRDMAIRRMKSF
+3045 RTEDRNMAIRRMKSF

-3070 QEDSLDTL
+3070 QEDSFDTL

-3111 MINTGGNI
+3111 MINTGGSI
-3119 AIFDVFKAKDF
+3119 SIFDVFKAKDF
-3130 IDNSGYGISIRGI
+3130 IDNSNYGISIRGI

-3202 LKSLGV
+3202 LNSLGV

-3316 IGNVVY
+3316 ISNVVF

-3337 EKEKKYTKAIQYR
+3337 EEDKKYTKAVQYR
-3350 AKNAVVELLSPIP
+3350 AKNAAVELLSPIP

-3399 KVGLTNIMQQKMAN
+3399 KVGLTNIMQQKLAN

>member
-1 MDKLDKL
+1 MDKNYLNQLWAWTNSQDPTFKDRYTFDSWSQKL
-8 YSLYLS
+8 SS
-14 KGLIT
+14 D
-19 EATPI
+19 EAYKQNFYGWVSGI
-24 DKFKSASDQ
+24 DNTFQ
-33 QRAKL
+33 ERRP
-38 YELGKTSGLFATT
+38 YETWSGLVT
-51 DLNTFS
+51 
-57 SAWGG
+57 
-62 LSVDKKKEESALPS
+62 LSDKKKEESALPS
-76 REEGTSLATPKMA
+76 REEGTSLATPKME

-144 EMNAIRSMYPAGVF
+144 EMNAIRAMYPAGVF

-190 PVPQKKIELKLPQ
+190 PVPQKKIELKLPE
-203 GVQIKASD
+203 GVQIKTSD

-217 DLKRSVQADL
+217 DLKRAVRADL

-241 VEEEFAQEGISDKV
+241 VEEEFSQDGIYDKV
-255 LRMVNKWT
+255 LGMVNKWT

-292 ASAEDILAY
+292 ASAEDILTY

-312 VQKDK
+312 VQKDE
-317 AVEDYFEGKA
+317 AVDSYFEGKSL
-327 ILGRPE
+327 IGIPE

-344 IKSKQEYHIAKF
+344 VKNKQEYHIAKF
-356 NEKNQE
+356 NEKTQE
-362 IERNLSTLELYN
+362 IERNLSTIKLYKN
-374 KKIEN
+374 KIEN
-379 KEELTPEDVNNINY
+379 KEELTPEDVNKINY

-420 NTAEEIDRFKRN
+420 NTVEEIDRFKRN
-432 YSYVTNAGARVG
+432 YSYLTNAGAKVG
-444 NWAIEATAGLA
+444 SAAIDITAGLA
-455 GYMDMQQSMLMGGLK
+455 GFMDMQQSMLMGGLK
-470 DATGVDVSQAN
+470 DATGLDVSQAN
-481 IWDDISKSLSGTSE
+481 IWDDISKNLSGTSE

-548 AAGSKFEEIKDD
+548 ATGSKFEEIKDD

-603 AKTKADE
+603 ANTKADE

-629 EKLGMASLNVNKEG
+629 EKLGMASLNFNKEG

-726 KGSDKKI
+726 KESDKKI

-813 KQLIDKANAVQ
+813 KQLIDKTNAVQ
-824 EQATS
+824 EQTTS

-847 PQAEPQVFTKE
+847 PQAEPQVTTKE

-1021 PEIAAQPVQQA
+1021 PEIATQPVQQA

-1065 AVLEQVTTDDK
+1065 AVLEQVTTDDN

-1117 IGKLFPKLE
+1117 ISKLFPKLE

-1170 ILINDQ
+1170 ILVNDQ

-1216 NGFKDIADQLDA
+1216 NGFKDISDQLDA

-1233 EYKKTGVDAEEWLV
+1233 EYKKTGVGAEEWLV

-1260 SKLTPKQK
+1260 NKLTPKQK

-1315 DISGLFEVEGVD
+1315 DISGIVESQEGSVIGPDNVTINTRAAKKKTFKNNKYEVKQEIYNPIDGKATGFTFIADRMATGVWTGLNPKSGINIPLMGGIGYPMMKKIFKKGAWAVDGGSVMSSFLNKIVKSKTGIGFPVVMSEYSHVSNLTFAKIFEAEMNWMVQSGQITAEEQLKNVNEFISGSLIAKKDLSPKMKKDPKTGLMVDKNANAPLRVFTTEKKGKYTPKTYQSMDEVYNELETTFAARALFMQSVIGAGVKNRYAKIDKYKFPDMVKVADEVADPRLKGVPSGSSVSAIQFDQKKAKEFVEDIGSNKNLKEFHSAGAVGIEPHMSYEYVVEGKSLGWLPGVID
-1327 KTTEVKSRSQ
+1327 MSTAEGMDEDTKEWFDEQRRKYKTGEISEAQLRSNVTAKARASMPEVTIKTRAQ
-1337 KAAIEILDGPKFDNK
+1337 MMNEIESSIAN
-1352 LKEDVASYLNSLRDS
+1352 EENS
-1367 EIPPNSSREQ
+1367 
-1377 LMERFINNVYEEVG
+1377 
-1391 YYLFSK
+1391 
-1397 PDARSAGLT
+1397 
-1406 WYIEDMVE
+1406 
-1414 FENKVKVIIPELSN
+1414 VKIKYN
-1428 EKQYK
+1428 EKGQ
-1433 LFLSILAFT
+1433 LLA
-1442 SSGTN
+1442 
-1447 PNQNL
+1447 PNGKPSNL
-1452 SYAYNLWNNSNDP
+1452 SEPLARYTRTKFFKDWFGDWENDP
-1465 KNFDFSKDWG
+1465 KNASK
-1475 DKKLSFVDKKGK
+1475 V
-1487 AVASGVIVKE
+1487 
-1497 TAKEYTVELVDSL
+1497 
-1510 GRPEVDSKGNKK
+1510 
-1522 YEKISKA
+1522 
-1529 SMKPGYP
+1529 
-1536 KPTGYTN
+1536 
-1543 RGKIIV
+1543 
-1549 GQLEKLE
+1549 
-1556 KLYSDLKSIDAVVKW
+1556 
-1571 LETPHPIA
+1571 
-1579 ELRKYNEAVPDVNG
+1579 
-1593 KGPGKTNK
+1593 
-1601 KYDPSKNADGERNG
+1601 
-1615 AFIFGE
+1615 
-1621 KIGSFYQNMIGIGE
+1621 
-1635 TITMD
+1635 
-1640 LWWSRTWNRY
+1640 
-1650 MGTMINTTS
+1650 
-1659 GNKEIQEVPRSDR
+1659 
-1672 ERNIMREAVKMVAE
+1672 
-1686 DLNLQVSEL
+1686 
-1695 QAAIWYFEQ
+1695 
-1704 ELWTKSGNASPSYS
+1704 
-1718 YVTAIDELTEK
+1718 
-1729 LKVDEETRTKLRS
+1729 VDENGEPLVVYHGSPFGGIKSFDRKRS
-1742 AEADLTEAEK
+1742 A
-1752 RRKNAAERAA
+1752 
-1762 AVVASKGGE
+1762 
-1771 IPKVKVTTRAQKSI
+1771 
-1785 EQANEDFGIEDGEA
+1785 
-1799 MFSTRAQKLE
+1799 
-1809 PKKVSSLSSSIQ
+1809 KVSSGLKEFGTYFTTNKNLADIYATSGKIKEDVIKE
-1821 SIDKETTKKLKSLIN
+1821 IDREIYALNEEMLKTRSNSEYYRIEKEIEALRKSKSPKVYPAFLNIKNIKEFNANKETFDKAWNELRVKSSYKVAIN
-1836 KGVKEP
+1836 RDAMEFLRDGSFGVEKVDGI
-1842 KKTQKAY
+1842 KASNIVDIVSFLGDRKNLDFLSDVY
-1849 KLFKVKKEFPGELFP
+1849 LVFDTTEDAIRIAE
-1864 LFVGANESVTVGEWI
+1864 ED
-1879 EAKAGELTTTKEG
+1879 TTK
-1892 KTMVKSTLGPL
+1892 
-1903 AYRPGWHSGDLAIA
+1903 
-1917 THIGS
+1917 
-1922 KRNPTDKAPT
+1922 
-1932 LRAED
+1932 
-1937 QVWAEVEVGSDVD
+1937 
-1950 WQKEA
+1950 
-1955 TSRAEKT
+1955 
-1962 KDGRINL
+1962 
-1969 RTAHI
+1969 I
-1974 TDQVPLGGFY
+1974 T
-1984 KYKTNSNMTGS
+1984 T
-1995 WIISGEMKVN
+1995 
-2005 RVLTD
+2005 R
-2010 KEVNDINKKGGGKDL
+2010 
-2025 PRLTPFDYEAY
+2025 
-2036 GFNVDGSVKNPKN
+2036 
-2049 VLSNQIAR
+2049 
-2057 AYLVAKETG
+2057 
-2066 ENEELVNAV
+2066 
-2075 ENALKI
+2075 
-2081 NTKAQK
+2081 AQK

-2322 TEDGEIVPAAITTRG
+2322 TEDGEIVPASITTRG

-2356 RDRKVS
+2356 KERKAT

-2421 GELKLINRLI
+2421 NERIALREQIRL
-2431 SEQVKGAKSAIQARQ
+2431 EAKAAKDAIQARQ
-2446 KVAAMIKDQLSG
+2446 KIGAMIKDQLSG
-2458 MFKKGIIKTSQLQA
+2458 MFKKGIIKTAQLQA

-2478 QLNFLNQDHVDKFI
+2478 QLNFFNQDHVENFI
-2492 NYMDKVFRDSEYA
+2492 NYMDKVFRDAEYA
-2505 DKLSRANALQAKIKR
+2505 DKLSKANALQARIKR

-2573 IANVTFKKAM
+2573 IASVTFKKAM

-2606 LIEKNKYLLEA
+2606 LLEKNKYLLEA

-2627 EMMSIIASIEA
+2627 EMMSIIDSIEA
-2638 DPGSEAAKDKQKIIR
+2638 NPESEVAKDKEKIIR

-2684 LTDAQRKQVGKFLE
+2684 LTDAQRTQIGKFLA

-2705 LKDAYNMVNA
+2705 LKDAYSMVNA

-2737 KKNNIEAQKRNL
+2737 IKNAKEAIKKGL
-2749 IARPLRAFWSK
+2749 VARSLRAYWSK
-2760 TLGRNWGEQ
+2760 KLGRVWGEQ

-2778 RMFGGVERAIE
+2778 RMFGGVQRAIE

-2811 AIVENY
+2811 AIVESY
-2817 ANKFGKIKDF
+2817 ANKFGKVKDF

-2857 NKQKKNIEISIKAME
+2857 NKQKKNIEVSIKAME

-2899 QEARSK
+2899 QDAKKK

-2917 QNAFAN
+2917 QGQFSN

-2948 HTYKRFGKAEDKT
+2948 HTYKRFEKKGDSMEVSED
-2961 DISEEGSA
+2961 GSA

-2989 KPKLTETS
+2989 KPKLTEAGI
-2997 TPSRILSFDFDTNMS
+2997 PSRILSFDFDTNMS
-3012 RAIQGALID
+3012 RAMQGALID

-3028 RQISSFYSSEG
+3028 RQISSFYNSDEFA
-3039 LEKIIP
+3039 KIIP
-3045 RTEDRDMAIRRMKSF
+3045 SKEDRDLARDRMRKF
-3060 IKKVKKKDYV
+3060 IKKTKRKEYT
-3070 QEDSLDTL
+3070 QEDNLDTL
-3078 AKAANYISSFSA
+3078 TKAANYISSFSA

-3111 MINTGGNI
+3111 MINTGGSI
-3119 AIFDVFKAKDF
+3119 SIFDVFKAKDF

-3202 LKSLGV
+3202 LNSLGV

-3248 SNKKPVVQL
+3248 SNKKPIVQL

-3316 IGNVVY
+3316 ISNVVF
-3322 NFIANLMADYEEDEE
+3322 NFIANLMADYEEDKEE
-3337 EKEKKYTKAIQYR
+3337 EDKKYTKAVQYR

>member
-1 MDKLDKL
+1 MDKNYLNQLWAWTNSQDPTFKDRYTFDSWSQKL
-8 YSLYLS
+8 SS
-14 KGLIT
+14 D
-19 EATPI
+19 EAYKQNFYGWVSGI
-24 DKFKSASDQ
+24 DNTFQ
-33 QRAKL
+33 ERRP
-38 YELGKTSGLFATT
+38 YETWSGLVT
-51 DLNTFS
+51 
-57 SAWGG
+57 
-62 LSVDKKKEESALPS
+62 LSDKKKEESALPS
-76 REEGTSLATPKMA
+76 REEGTSLATQKMA
-89 GPKPLAS
+89 GPKPLVSSVIAS
-96 SRIKQVKNPSSFNK
+96 TKNPLGRPATTPETTQEAPRYTPFAQAVQQKPISKAKTPEAQKIEKEIALGNAKKDLFKDAVVNTNDLITVQDRGISKSRDFDAVSRKAGMLQQKYGDLGFTFKPNESSFVGEDISVVADDGSSVGINLFSTKDQADPEAKKLQAFLFSRSGGNEKRKLTPQETLIYASGDGYENISKQAYDRIFTDENIKKGLNFLSEESFAKAESIKSAKTELESMQIELDKLSTSNPEEYNRKLDDYNSKIKIYNSKINDLKASANVADNAVKKVMAERLKREAEKGNWASAMYNAFVNGGESLAKGAMYALYEGEDILRSSIGLMDLQDKLNKENQEKAVNKIISLYANELKARGVSEEYLRSGSWAKQALFSLPETIPLMLISGPFSVLTMTVQGLGRRMDEYENNPEMQAAMPREEAFLLNSMKSLVEAKLENVGMTQALSRSGLANSLLIKSLQKWSPSMGNKALSAIVNAEVNSVAAKIGLNSAGAFIAEFETGGLQNIMETGFNELYNVAKENQVFKQPKAFTEEWFDNLAKDATMEGLGGLWMGGAANVAKYTYEGVLGKVIDNEQFKIVKNMLKDGVTYDAMVMDLKSK
-110 NIESSDYQR
+110 I
-119 HTKLA
+119 
-124 SVAINAADKG
+124 VKG
-134 DKNTLINTLK
+134 EISTEEAQN
-144 EMNAIRSMYPAGVF
+144 
-158 ESDKQMSEDLQSI
+158 QMSMFKNAQSI
-171 EKVAGRKKLDVDI
+171 VEQMPDDISIDQQRKAYDLITERKKLEREIAGKDPNLV
-184 KTASRM
+184 S
-190 PVPQKKIELKLPQ
+190 KKKNRI
-203 GVQIKASD
+203 
-211 IKQDPE
+211 
-217 DLKRSVQADL
+217 
-227 IELEALDF
+227 
-235 ERADKQ
+235 
-241 VEEEFAQEGISDKV
+241 
-255 LRMVNKWT
+255 
-263 VGKGWGY
+263 
-270 IPTETEKAIAKATN
+270 N
-284 EVKSNNPD
+284 E
-292 ASAEDILAY
+292 
-301 AKEQRKKELLE
+301 
-312 VQKDK
+312 
-317 AVEDYFEGKA
+317 
-327 ILGRPE
+327 
-333 EQVNIERSLEN
+333 
-344 IKSKQEYHIAKF
+344 
-356 NEKNQE
+356 
-362 IERNLSTLELYN
+362 
-374 KKIEN
+374 
-379 KEELTPEDVNNINY
+379 
-393 AVNNVNLL
+393 
-401 YDDLQKNYKNIE
+401 
-413 TDDKDLK
+413 
-420 NTAEEIDRFKRN
+420 
-432 YSYVTNAGARVG
+432 
-444 NWAIEATAGLA
+444 
-455 GYMDMQQSMLMGGLK
+455 
-470 DATGVDVSQAN
+470 
-481 IWDDISKSLSGTSE
+481 
-495 SIKQSI
+495 
-501 AKNKELKN
+501 
-509 VNSIGDFAEWSGQLV
+509 
-524 LDQAPQ
+524 
-530 IVLAMATGGA
+530 
-540 AVPLMGAS
+540 
-548 AAGSKFEEIKDD
+548 
-560 EKYTMTQKVVASY
+560 
-573 AVGLAEALSEKIEL
+573 
-587 DVIKYAF
+587 
-594 PSSRIAKAA
+594 
-603 AKTKADE
+603 
-610 EILKQ
+610 
-615 SLRTGIKG
+615 
-623 ATINNI
+623 INNQL
-629 EKLGMASLNVNKEG
+629 KS
-643 ISEVVAQLG
+643 ISE
-652 TNLTDRYILD
+652 
-662 KKDVSI
+662 
-668 LDGIDDA
+668 
-675 YLSGAVIGGAMIA
+675 
-688 APAFASKVISP
+688 
-699 FVYDPEKN
+699 
-707 VSKNVSKIA
+707 
-716 ELTKALGIAT
+716 
-726 KGSDKKI
+726 
-733 IQGQIDK
+733 
-740 LNNDNFS
+740 
-747 IVDAAINRTKNLSP
+747 
-761 DEIREGV
+761 
-768 RSIERMQEIKSE
+768 
-780 ITDIRGNASYST
+780 
-792 EAKNAMVSGLL
+792 
-803 DEYNQ
+803 
-808 LVLKR
+808 
-813 KQLIDKANAVQ
+813 NAVQ

-829 EVPIQPEA
+829 EVPVQPEA
-837 RVGEEVAQGK
+837 GTSEEVAQGTPQTGVEVTTEEDVQEEVIPVSEIEERRK
-847 PQAEPQVFTKE
+847 KAESQTKRRDLFDGVGSFSRELGGSTVDAVPVSHSETNGIEFVQYANPQTGSVDVIVTGTSNNDFVGFYRIYENGKPTNKWSSKFENQSRNKENFKTMISGVQSLLPKDHQYTEKTSISTDGLRVWGQQLDRGYELQFDENGNVVTNEVAINGDAIVNELGIDVNAGQFDNIRVSTKAEFDNVKAALLPYLSKFGLGESNIRWDGKTVKIDLPILKKKGTPQAGVEVTTKE
-858 GVQEEVVI
+858 GVKEGTKEVVSGVEITYPSEQQKQERKEVRNRPEYVEESSKDLQEEDVDALSEELSGEFGI
-866 DKPTISTNSKVEV
+866 LTAENPMAQPLTEEENKQLNQKAEEWLKGKGYKPKRVTGKYDQAENSFFVPGLTVEDAIEFAKEFNQESVAHSTGLVKQDGSMNPRMNSDDNFSFE
-879 DKVVSA
+879 DF
-885 TPETETG
+885 TPESNYVSVVKTKDG
-892 QTFNSD
+892 LKTFQVGYDFNT
-898 GTVYADGGLVIPVV
+898 TVD
-912 SENLTQEELTPERI
+912 
-926 AEFTEKHKN
+926 
-935 KIGSKAVKIGIYKFP
+935 SKKP
-950 NSNQVSIDL
+950 S
-959 NIVVPRSNREI
+959 
-970 GIEFGRIAGQ
+970 
-980 ESLFDLDT
+980 
-988 FENIKTGSDGKNPM
+988 
-1002 TFTDEQFKEI
+1002 
-1012 SKALEEGRM
+1012 
-1021 PEIAAQPVQQA
+1021 AQPVQQA

-1089 DRNPTR
+1089 DRNPVT

-1117 IGKLFPKLE
+1117 ISKLFPKLE

-1170 ILINDQ
+1170 ILVNDQ

-1260 SKLTPKQK
+1260 NKLTPKQK

-1315 DISGLFEVEGVD
+1315 DISGIVESQEGSVIGPDNVTINTRAAKKKTFKNNKYEVKQEIYNPIDGKATGFTFIADRMATGVWTGLNPTSGINIPLMGGIGYPMMKKIFKKGAWAVDGGSVMSSFLNKIVKSKTGIGFPVVMSEYSHVSNLTFAKIFEAEMNWMVQSGQITAEEQLKNVNEFISGSLIAKKDLSPKMKKDPKTGLMVD
-1327 KTTEVKSRSQ
+1327 KNANAPLRVFTTE
-1337 KAAIEILDGPKFDNK
+1337 
-1352 LKEDVASYLNSLRDS
+1352 
-1367 EIPPNSSREQ
+1367 
-1377 LMERFINNVYEEVG
+1377 
-1391 YYLFSK
+1391 
-1397 PDARSAGLT
+1397 
-1406 WYIEDMVE
+1406 
-1414 FENKVKVIIPELSN
+1414 
-1428 EKQYK
+1428 
-1433 LFLSILAFT
+1433 
-1442 SSGTN
+1442 
-1447 PNQNL
+1447 
-1452 SYAYNLWNNSNDP
+1452 
-1465 KNFDFSKDWG
+1465 
-1475 DKKLSFVDKKGK
+1475 KKGK
-1487 AVASGVIVKE
+1487 YTPKTYQSMDEVYNELETTFAARALFMQSVIGAGVKNRYAKIDKYKFPDMVKVADEVADPRLKGVPSGSSVSAIQFDQKKAKEFVEDIGSNKNLKEFHSAGAVGVEPHMSYEYVVEGESLGWLPGVIDMS
-1497 TAKEYTVELVDSL
+1497 TAE
-1510 GRPEVDSKGNKK
+1510 G
-1522 YEKISKA
+1522 
-1529 SMKPGYP
+1529 
-1536 KPTGYTN
+1536 
-1543 RGKIIV
+1543 
-1549 GQLEKLE
+1549 
-1556 KLYSDLKSIDAVVKW
+1556 
-1571 LETPHPIA
+1571 
-1579 ELRKYNEAVPDVNG
+1579 
-1593 KGPGKTNK
+1593 
-1601 KYDPSKNADGERNG
+1601 
-1615 AFIFGE
+1615 
-1621 KIGSFYQNMIGIGE
+1621 
-1635 TITMD
+1635 MD
-1640 LWWSRTWNRY
+1640 
-1650 MGTMINTTS
+1650 
-1659 GNKEIQEVPRSDR
+1659 
-1672 ERNIMREAVKMVAE
+1672 E
-1686 DLNLQVSEL
+1686 D
-1695 QAAIWYFEQ
+1695 
-1704 ELWTKSGNASPSYS
+1704 
-1718 YVTAIDELTEK
+1718 
-1729 LKVDEETRTKLRS
+1729 
-1742 AEADLTEAEK
+1742 
-1752 RRKNAAERAA
+1752 
-1762 AVVASKGGE
+1762 
-1771 IPKVKVTTRAQKSI
+1771 
-1785 EQANEDFGIEDGEA
+1785 
-1799 MFSTRAQKLE
+1799 
-1809 PKKVSSLSSSIQ
+1809 
-1821 SIDKETTKKLKSLIN
+1821 
-1836 KGVKEP
+1836 
-1842 KKTQKAY
+1842 
-1849 KLFKVKKEFPGELFP
+1849 
-1864 LFVGANESVTVGEWI
+1864 
-1879 EAKAGELTTTKEG
+1879 TKEWFDEQ
-1892 KTMVKSTLGPL
+1892 
-1903 AYRPGWHSGDLAIA
+1903 R
-1917 THIGS
+1917 
-1922 KRNPTDKAPT
+1922 R
-1932 LRAED
+1932 
-1937 QVWAEVEVGSDVD
+1937 
-1950 WQKEA
+1950 
-1955 TSRAEKT
+1955 
-1962 KDGRINL
+1962 
-1969 RTAHI
+1969 
-1974 TDQVPLGGFY
+1974 
-1984 KYKTNSNMTGS
+1984 KYKTGEISEAQLRSNVTA
-1995 WIISGEMKVN
+1995 K
-2005 RVLTD
+2005 
-2010 KEVNDINKKGGGKDL
+2010 
-2025 PRLTPFDYEAY
+2025 
-2036 GFNVDGSVKNPKN
+2036 
-2049 VLSNQIAR
+2049 AR
-2057 AYLVAKETG
+2057 ASMPEVTIK
-2066 ENEELVNAV
+2066 
-2075 ENALKI
+2075 
-2081 NTKAQK
+2081 TKAQK

-2093 ESVYKYLTEDADGN
+2093 ESVYKYLTEDTDGN

-2322 TEDGEIVPAAITTRG
+2322 TEDGEIVPASITTRG

-2421 GELKLINRLI
+2421 NERIALREQIRL
-2431 SEQVKGAKSAIQARQ
+2431 EAKAAKDAIQARQ
-2446 KVAAMIKDQLSG
+2446 KIGAMIKDQLSG
-2458 MFKKGIIKTSQLQA
+2458 MFKKGIIKTAQLQA

-2478 QLNFLNQDHVDKFI
+2478 QLNFFNQDHVENFI
-2492 NYMDKVFRDSEYA
+2492 NYMDKVFRDAEYA
-2505 DKLSRANALQAKIKR
+2505 DKLSKANALQARIKR

-2561 AVQQTKGTVTDG
+2561 AVQQTKGTVIDG
-2573 IANVTFKKAM
+2573 IASVTFKKAM

-2606 LIEKNKYLLEA
+2606 LLEKNKYLLEA

-2684 LTDAQRKQVGKFLE
+2684 LTDAQRTQIGKFLA

-2749 IARPLRAFWSK
+2749 IARPLRAFWIK
-2760 TLGRNWGEQ
+2760 KLGNLWGEQ

-2778 RMFGGVERAIE
+2778 RMFGGVQRAIE

-2811 AIVENY
+2811 AIVESY

-2899 QEARSK
+2899 QDAKKK

-2917 QNAFAN
+2917 QNEFAN

-3070 QEDSLDTL
+3070 QEDSFDTL

-3111 MINTGGNI
+3111 MINTGGSI
-3119 AIFDVFKAKDF
+3119 SIFDVFKAKDF

-3248 SNKKPVVQL
+3248 SNKKPIVQL

-3350 AKNAVVELLSPIP
+3350 TKNAVVELLSPIP

>member
-8 YSLYLS
+8 YNLYLS

-57 SAWGG
+57 SAWGW

-76 REEGTSLATPKMA
+76 GEEGTSLATQKMA

-96 SRIKQVKNPSSFNK
+96 SRIKQVKNPSNFNK

-171 EKVAGRKKLDVDI
+171 EKVASRKKLDVDI
-184 KTASRM
+184 KTASRI

-203 GVQIKASD
+203 GVQIKTSD

-217 DLKRSVQADL
+217 DLKRAVRADL
-227 IELEALDF
+227 IELEAMDF
-235 ERADKQ
+235 EMVDKQ
-241 VEEEFAQEGISDKV
+241 VEEEFAQDGISDKV
-255 LRMVNKWT
+255 LQTINRWT
-263 VGKGWGY
+263 SRAGWGY
-270 IPTETEKAIAKATN
+270 MPTSVEKSIAKATN
-284 EVKSNNPD
+284 EVKANNPD

-301 AKEQRKKELLE
+301 AKEQRKRELLE

-432 YSYVTNAGARVG
+432 YSYLTNSGARVG
-444 NWAIEATAGLA
+444 SAAIDITSGIA
-455 GYMDMQQSMLMGGLK
+455 GYMDMQQSLLMGALK

-481 IWDDISKSLSGTSE
+481 IWDDISKNLSGTSE

-548 AAGSKFEEIKDD
+548 ATGSKFEEIKDD

-603 AKTKADE
+603 ANTKADE

-629 EKLGMASLNVNKEG
+629 EKLGMASLNANKEG

-675 YLSGAVIGGAMIA
+675 YLSGTVIGGAMIA

-726 KGSDKKI
+726 KESDKKI

-780 ITDIRGNASYST
+780 IADIRGNASYST

-813 KQLIDKANAVQ
+813 KQLIDKANAIQ
-824 EQATS
+824 KQTTS

-847 PQAEPQVFTKE
+847 PQTEPKITTKE
-858 GVQEEVVI
+858 GVQEEVTPAPAITGTKVEIEKDENGEFIPKKYNAI
-866 DKPTISTNSKVEV
+866 DAGADNPAPTISINAIDPKSF
-879 DKVVSA
+879 A
-885 TPETETG
+885 
-892 QTFNSD
+892 
-898 GTVYADGGLVIPVV
+898 
-912 SENLTQEELTPERI
+912 QEELPEGVEQVRLLEI
-926 AEFTEKHKN
+926 R
-935 KIGSKAVKIGIYKFP
+935 GR
-950 NSNQVSIDL
+950 NSEGKL
-959 NIVVPRSNREI
+959 
-970 GIEFGRIAGQ
+970 AGKV
-980 ESLFDLDT
+980 L
-988 FENIKTGSDGKNPM
+988 IKTDVGVTTADVVFNDAELVALNQPTAPM
-1002 TFTDEQFKEI
+1002 
-1012 SKALEEGRM
+1012 
-1021 PEIAAQPVQQA
+1021 QQA
-1032 VAQNIQET
+1032 VAQTIQET

-1065 AVLEQVTTDDK
+1065 AVLEQVTTDGQ

-1089 DRNPTR
+1089 DRNQVT
-1095 KTISRAQTAPAK
+1095 KTISRAQKGQAK

-1117 IGKLFPKLE
+1117 ISKLFPKLE

-1260 SKLTPKQK
+1260 NKLTPKQK

-1282 SKVSGQPVFNET
+1282 IKVSGQPVFNET

-1327 KTTEVKSRSQ
+1327 KATEVKSRSQ

-1556 KLYSDLKSIDAVVKW
+1556 KLYSDLKSIDAVVDW

-2075 ENALKI
+2075 DNALKI

-2188 RARFLDYMNR
+2188 KARFLDYMNR

-2322 TEDGEIVPAAITTRG
+2322 TEDGEIVPASITTRG

-2356 RDRKVS
+2356 RERKVS

-2421 GELKLINRLI
+2421 NERIALREQIRL
-2431 SEQVKGAKSAIQARQ
+2431 EAKAAKDAIQARQ
-2446 KVAAMIKDQLSG
+2446 KIGAMIKDQLSG
-2458 MFKKGIIKTSQLQA
+2458 MFKKGIIKTAQLQA

-2478 QLNFLNQDHVDKFI
+2478 QLNFFNQDHVENFI
-2492 NYMDKVFRDSEYA
+2492 NYMDKVFRDAEYA
-2505 DKLSRANALQAKIKR
+2505 DKLSKANALQARIKR

-2573 IANVTFKKAM
+2573 IASVTFKKAM

-2760 TLGRNWGEQ
+2760 TLGMNWVEQ

-2817 ANKFGKIKDF
+2817 ANKFGKVKDF

-2842 ARNVQGSETEQQEEF
+2842 ARNVQGSEVEQQEEF

-2899 QEARSK
+2899 QDAKKK

-2917 QNAFAN
+2917 QNEFAN

-2948 HTYKRFGKAEDKT
+2948 HTYKRFGKAEDKK

-2989 KPKLTETS
+2989 KPKLTETD

-3111 MINTGGNI
+3111 MINTGGSI

-3130 IDNSGYGISIRGI
+3130 IDNSNYGISIRGI

-3154 ILKKAEESKGKQA
+3154 ILKKAEESKGKQV

-3173 LNDMYLELFVASPD
+3173 LNDMYLELFVANSD
-3187 VYIARASWLAYYKKK
+3187 VFIARASWLAYYKKK

-3208 DTDNI
+3208 DTEDI

-3233 RQQNFSDSDLAGEIM
+3233 RQQNFSDPDLAGEIM

-3316 IGNVVY
+3316 ISNVVF

-3337 EKEKKYTKAIQYR
+3337 EKEKKYTKAVQYR

-3399 KVGLTNIMQQKMAN
+3399 KVGLTNIMQQKLAN

>member
-1 MDKLDKL
+1 MDKNYLNQLWAWTNSQDPTFKDRYTFDSWSQKL
-8 YSLYLS
+8 SS
-14 KGLIT
+14 D
-19 EATPI
+19 EAYKQKFYGWVSGI
-24 DKFKSASDQ
+24 DNTFQ
-33 QRAKL
+33 ERRP
-38 YELGKTSGLFATT
+38 YETWSGLVTV
-51 DLNTFS
+51 S
-57 SAWGG
+57 
-62 LSVDKKKEESALPS
+62 DKKKEESALPS

-89 GPKPLAS
+89 GPKPLVFSFTPPNKNPLGRPAVEAVREPPKYTPFAQAVQQKPISKAKTPEAQKIEKEIALNNAKKDLFKDAVVNTNDLITVQDRGISKSRDFDAVSKKAGMLQQKYGDLGFTFKPNESSFVGEDISVVADDGSSVGINLFSTKDQADPEAKKLQAFLFSRSGGNEKRELTPYETLIYSKGGDYENISKQAYDRIFTDENIIKSINFLAEESNDKKEALSSARKELESLRIERDKLILSNPEEYNNKEEEYNSKVKIYEAKAS
-96 SRIKQVKNPSSFNK
+96 GLKSSALIADKAVKNVMAERLKREAEKGNVMSASYNSLVTGFENLAKGIMYDMYEGEDILRSAIGQMDLTDKQNKVAQEKYMSGLISSYADKIKARGVSEEYLQSTSTLNNVLFSLAETIPLMLISGPLSQVTMQIQGVGRRMNEYEK
-110 NIESSDYQR
+110 SPEMQALMPREDAFLLNNMKSLIE
-119 HTKLA
+119 TKLEKVGMTQA
-124 SVAINAADKG
+124 LSRSGLANSLLIKSLQKWAPSMGNKALYAIVNSEVNNVAAKVGLNTAGAFIAEFETGGLQNIMETSINELYNAAKEKEVFKQPKVFTDQWVENVIEDATMEGLGGLIMGGASNIAKYTYEGVLGKMVDNEQFKIVKNMLKDGVTYDAMVMDLKSKIVKG
-134 DKNTLINTLK
+134 
-144 EMNAIRSMYPAGVF
+144 EVSMEDAQR
-158 ESDKQMSEDLQSI
+158 QMSMFKNAQSI
-171 EKVAGRKKLDVDI
+171 VEQMPDDISIDQQRKAYDLITERKKLEREIAGKDPNLV
-184 KTASRM
+184 S
-190 PVPQKKIELKLPQ
+190 KKKNRI
-203 GVQIKASD
+203 
-211 IKQDPE
+211 
-217 DLKRSVQADL
+217 
-227 IELEALDF
+227 
-235 ERADKQ
+235 
-241 VEEEFAQEGISDKV
+241 
-255 LRMVNKWT
+255 
-263 VGKGWGY
+263 
-270 IPTETEKAIAKATN
+270 N
-284 EVKSNNPD
+284 E
-292 ASAEDILAY
+292 
-301 AKEQRKKELLE
+301 
-312 VQKDK
+312 
-317 AVEDYFEGKA
+317 
-327 ILGRPE
+327 
-333 EQVNIERSLEN
+333 
-344 IKSKQEYHIAKF
+344 
-356 NEKNQE
+356 
-362 IERNLSTLELYN
+362 
-374 KKIEN
+374 
-379 KEELTPEDVNNINY
+379 
-393 AVNNVNLL
+393 
-401 YDDLQKNYKNIE
+401 
-413 TDDKDLK
+413 
-420 NTAEEIDRFKRN
+420 
-432 YSYVTNAGARVG
+432 
-444 NWAIEATAGLA
+444 
-455 GYMDMQQSMLMGGLK
+455 
-470 DATGVDVSQAN
+470 
-481 IWDDISKSLSGTSE
+481 
-495 SIKQSI
+495 
-501 AKNKELKN
+501 
-509 VNSIGDFAEWSGQLV
+509 
-524 LDQAPQ
+524 
-530 IVLAMATGGA
+530 
-540 AVPLMGAS
+540 
-548 AAGSKFEEIKDD
+548 
-560 EKYTMTQKVVASY
+560 
-573 AVGLAEALSEKIEL
+573 
-587 DVIKYAF
+587 
-594 PSSRIAKAA
+594 
-603 AKTKADE
+603 
-610 EILKQ
+610 
-615 SLRTGIKG
+615 
-623 ATINNI
+623 INNQL
-629 EKLGMASLNVNKEG
+629 KS
-643 ISEVVAQLG
+643 ISE
-652 TNLTDRYILD
+652 
-662 KKDVSI
+662 
-668 LDGIDDA
+668 
-675 YLSGAVIGGAMIA
+675 
-688 APAFASKVISP
+688 
-699 FVYDPEKN
+699 
-707 VSKNVSKIA
+707 
-716 ELTKALGIAT
+716 
-726 KGSDKKI
+726 
-733 IQGQIDK
+733 
-740 LNNDNFS
+740 
-747 IVDAAINRTKNLSP
+747 
-761 DEIREGV
+761 
-768 RSIERMQEIKSE
+768 
-780 ITDIRGNASYST
+780 
-792 EAKNAMVSGLL
+792 
-803 DEYNQ
+803 
-808 LVLKR
+808 
-813 KQLIDKANAVQ
+813 NAVQ

-829 EVPIQPEA
+829 EVPVQPEA
-837 RVGEEVAQGK
+837 GTGEEVAQGE
-847 PQAEPQVFTKE
+847 PQAGVEVATEEGVKEGTKE
-858 GVQEEVVI
+858 VVSGVEITYPSEQQKQERKEARNRPEYVEEASKDLQEEDVDTLSSELSEEFGI
-866 DKPTISTNSKVEV
+866 LTAENPMAQPLTEEENKQLNQKAEEWLKSKGYKPKRVTGKYDQAENSFFVPGLTVEDAIEFAKEFNQESVAHSTGLVKQDGSMNPRMNSDDNFSFE
-879 DKVVSA
+879 DF
-885 TPETETG
+885 TPESNYVSVVKTKDG
-892 QTFNSD
+892 LKTFQVGYDFNT
-898 GTVYADGGLVIPVV
+898 TVD
-912 SENLTQEELTPERI
+912 
-926 AEFTEKHKN
+926 
-935 KIGSKAVKIGIYKFP
+935 SKKP
-950 NSNQVSIDL
+950 S
-959 NIVVPRSNREI
+959 
-970 GIEFGRIAGQ
+970 
-980 ESLFDLDT
+980 
-988 FENIKTGSDGKNPM
+988 
-1002 TFTDEQFKEI
+1002 
-1012 SKALEEGRM
+1012 
-1021 PEIAAQPVQQA
+1021 AQPVQQA

-1117 IGKLFPKLE
+1117 ISKLFPKLE
-1126 AKNFNSAAEMREYAR
+1126 AKNFNSASEMREYAR
-1141 SKYGD
+1141 SKHGD
-1146 AVADQVQDDDAAR
+1146 AVANQVQDDDAAR

-1170 ILINDQ
+1170 ILVNDQ

-1260 SKLTPKQK
+1260 NKLTPKQK

-1315 DISGLFEVEGVD
+1315 DISGLFKVEGVD

-1771 IPKVKVTTRAQKSI
+1771 IPKVKVTTKAQKISKQI
-1785 EQANEDFGIEDGEA
+1785 KSLKREDVIKLAKLAGVDANWDMKSEGDFLSGKSGIERYTQRMLPEWNRASQLGEIDPN
-1799 MFSTRAQKLE
+1799 SKLTYDT
-1809 PKKVSSLSSSIQ
+1809 PKGQ
-1821 SIDKETTKKLKSLIN
+1821 YRKETVEAKDENGTVVGLMKMDTDGGILHLVVAPEFRGKGVSEKLYETLKLNNPNVNLLKTKNRSIGFEKSL
-1836 KGVKEP
+1836 G
-1842 KKTQKAY
+1842 
-1849 KLFKVKKEFPGELFP
+1849 
-1864 LFVGANESVTVGEWI
+1864 
-1879 EAKAGELTTTKEG
+1879 
-1892 KTMVKSTLGPL
+1892 
-1903 AYRPGWHSGDLAIA
+1903 AIA
-1917 THIGS
+1917 I
-1922 KRNPTDKAPT
+1922 
-1932 LRAED
+1932 E
-1937 QVWAEVEVGSDVD
+1937 
-1950 WQKEA
+1950 
-1955 TSRAEKT
+1955 
-1962 KDGRINL
+1962 
-1969 RTAHI
+1969 
-1974 TDQVPLGGFY
+1974 
-1984 KYKTNSNMTGS
+1984 
-1995 WIISGEMKVN
+1995 
-2005 RVLTD
+2005 
-2010 KEVNDINKKGGGKDL
+2010 
-2025 PRLTPFDYEAY
+2025 EAY
-2036 GFNVDGSVKNPKN
+2036 IKAREDKSNP
-2049 VLSNQIAR
+2049 
-2057 AYLVAKETG
+2057 
-2066 ENEELVNAV
+2066 ELVNEIERLIDV
-2075 ENALKI
+2075 SPEVK
-2081 NTKAQK
+2081 TRAQK

-2107 IVFHHYSKARRDEIK
+2107 IVFHHYSQARRNEIR

-2152 QGQKE
+2152 QGQVE
-2157 PGVGDERHTVV
+2157 RGVGDVRHTVV

-2322 TEDGEIVPAAITTRG
+2322 TEDGEIVPASITTRG

-2343 RMMNELDGVIAKS
+2343 RMMSELDGVIAKS

-2421 GELKLINRLI
+2421 NERIALREQIRL
-2431 SEQVKGAKSAIQARQ
+2431 EAKAAKDAIQARQ
-2446 KVAAMIKDQLSG
+2446 KIGAMIKDQLSG
-2458 MFKKGIIKTSQLQA
+2458 MFKKGIIKTAQLQA

-2478 QLNFLNQDHVDKFI
+2478 QLNFFNQDHVENFI
-2492 NYMDKVFRDSEYA
+2492 NYMDKVFRDAEYA
-2505 DKLSRANALQAKIKR
+2505 DKLSKANALQARIKR

-2573 IANVTFKKAM
+2573 IASVTFKKAM

-2606 LIEKNKYLLEA
+2606 LLEKNKYLLEA

-2684 LTDAQRKQVGKFLE
+2684 LTDAQRKQIGKFLE

-2760 TLGRNWGEQ
+2760 TLGMNWGEQ

-2778 RMFGGVERAIE
+2778 RMFGGVQRAIE

-2899 QEARSK
+2899 QDAKKK

-2917 QNAFAN
+2917 QNEFAN

-2989 KPKLTETS
+2989 KPRLTETD

-3045 RTEDRDMAIRRMKSF
+3045 RTEDRNMAIRRMKSF

-3070 QEDSLDTL
+3070 QEDSFDTL

-3111 MINTGGNI
+3111 MINTGGSI
-3119 AIFDVFKAKDF
+3119 SIFDVFKAKDF

-3248 SNKKPVVQL
+3248 SNKKPIVQL

-3350 AKNAVVELLSPIP
+3350 TKNAVVELLSPIP

-3399 KVGLTNIMQQKMAN
+3399 KVGLTNIMQQKLAN

-3435 MSKEDQQRAASMAA
+3435 MSKEDQQRVASMAA

-3463 GITIDNAYYKLG
+3463 GTTIDNAYYKIG
-3475 KKSKKAGSG
+3475 RKSKKAGSG

>member
-76 REEGTSLATPKMA
+76 REEGTSLATQKMA

-96 SRIKQVKNPSSFNK
+96 SRIKQVKNPSNFNK

-203 GVQIKASD
+203 GVQIKTSD

-217 DLKRSVQADL
+217 DLKRAVRADL
-227 IELEALDF
+227 IELEAMDF
-235 ERADKQ
+235 EMVDKQ
-241 VEEEFAQEGISDKV
+241 VEEEFAQDGISDKV
-255 LRMVNKWT
+255 LQTINRWT
-263 VGKGWGY
+263 SRAGWGY
-270 IPTETEKAIAKATN
+270 MPTSVEKSIAKATN
-284 EVKSNNPD
+284 EVKANNPD

-301 AKEQRKKELLE
+301 AKEQRKRELLE

-393 AVNNVNLL
+393 AVNKVNLL

-495 SIKQSI
+495 SINQSI

-548 AAGSKFEEIKDD
+548 ATGSKFEEIKDD

-603 AKTKADE
+603 AKTKTDE
-610 EILKQ
+610 DILKQ

-629 EKLGMASLNVNKEG
+629 EKLGMASLTANKEG

-652 TNLTDRYILD
+652 TNLTDRYILE

-726 KGSDKKI
+726 KDSDKKI

-740 LNNDNFS
+740 LNNDNFK

-768 RSIERMQEIKSE
+768 KSIERMQEIKSE
-780 ITDIRGNASYST
+780 IADIRGNASYST

-824 EQATS
+824 EQTTS
-829 EVPIQPEA
+829 EVPVQQEA
-837 RVGEEVAQGK
+837 GTGEEVAQGEPQSGVEVTTEEGVKEGTKEVVSGVEITYPSEQQKQERKEARNRPEYVEEASKDLQEEDVDALSVELSEEFGILTAENPMAQPLTEEENKQLNQKAEDWLKGKGYK
-847 PQAEPQVFTKE
+847 PKRVTGKYDQAENSFFVPGLTVEDAIEFAKE
-858 GVQEEVVI
+858 FNQESVAH
-866 DKPTISTNSKVEV
+866 STGLVKQDGSMNPRMNSDDNFSFE
-879 DKVVSA
+879 DF
-885 TPETETG
+885 TPESNYVSVVKTKDG
-892 QTFNSD
+892 LKTFQVGYDFNT
-898 GTVYADGGLVIPVV
+898 TVD
-912 SENLTQEELTPERI
+912 
-926 AEFTEKHKN
+926 
-935 KIGSKAVKIGIYKFP
+935 SKKP
-950 NSNQVSIDL
+950 S
-959 NIVVPRSNREI
+959 
-970 GIEFGRIAGQ
+970 
-980 ESLFDLDT
+980 
-988 FENIKTGSDGKNPM
+988 
-1002 TFTDEQFKEI
+1002 
-1012 SKALEEGRM
+1012 
-1021 PEIAAQPVQQA
+1021 AQPVQQA
-1032 VAQNIQET
+1032 VAQTIQET

-1065 AVLEQVTTDDK
+1065 AVLEQVTTDGK

-1107 TGIVENVKKA
+1107 AGIVENIKKA
-1117 IGKLFPKLE
+1117 ISKLFPKLE
-1126 AKNFNSAAEMREYAR
+1126 TKNFNSAAEMREYAR

-1170 ILINDQ
+1170 ILVNDQ

-1260 SKLTPKQK
+1260 NKLTPKQK

-1302 FMASIADSMAKGE
+1302 FMSSIADSMAKGE
-1315 DISGLFEVEGVD
+1315 DISAKVTPAKTDKSGLSP
-1327 KTTEVKSRSQ
+1327 KTRAQV
-1337 KAAIEILDGPKFDNK
+1337 
-1352 LKEDVASYLNSLRDS
+1352 
-1367 EIPPNSSREQ
+1367 
-1377 LMERFINNVYEEVG
+1377 VG
-1391 YYLFSK
+1391 
-1397 PDARSAGLT
+1397 
-1406 WYIEDMVE
+1406 
-1414 FENKVKVIIPELSN
+1414 
-1428 EKQYK
+1428 
-1433 LFLSILAFT
+1433 AF
-1442 SSGTN
+1442 N
-1447 PNQNL
+1447 
-1452 SYAYNLWNNSNDP
+1452 
-1465 KNFDFSKDWG
+1465 
-1475 DKKLSFVDKKGK
+1475 
-1487 AVASGVIVKE
+1487 
-1497 TAKEYTVELVDSL
+1497 
-1510 GRPEVDSKGNKK
+1510 
-1522 YEKISKA
+1522 
-1529 SMKPGYP
+1529 
-1536 KPTGYTN
+1536 
-1543 RGKIIV
+1543 
-1549 GQLEKLE
+1549 GQLEKMGIPVGVPNEKTGKTKVTNFDVATALNEYYRKEYGTISPSDFSDKSVDIIADYATTEMLFAMSEFGSESGKGWYTEDYAKALNTLSSLDSNIGKDKATKEVATAIIAVASNSSDVYTNLTRVIYGISKFKETGKIPSDVGTGKGASAIAAGINRYNKLLE
-1556 KLYSDLKSIDAVVKW
+1556 KFNND
-1571 LETPHPIA
+1571 
-1579 ELRKYNEAVPDVNG
+1579 
-1593 KGPGKTNK
+1593 
-1601 KYDPSKNADGERNG
+1601 
-1615 AFIFGE
+1615 
-1621 KIGSFYQNMIGIGE
+1621 
-1635 TITMD
+1635 
-1640 LWWSRTWNRY
+1640 
-1650 MGTMINTTS
+1650 
-1659 GNKEIQEVPRSDR
+1659 
-1672 ERNIMREAVKMVAE
+1672 
-1686 DLNLQVSEL
+1686 
-1695 QAAIWYFEQ
+1695 
-1704 ELWTKSGNASPSYS
+1704 
-1718 YVTAIDELTEK
+1718 
-1729 LKVDEETRTKLRS
+1729 
-1742 AEADLTEAEK
+1742 
-1752 RRKNAAERAA
+1752 
-1762 AVVASKGGE
+1762 
-1771 IPKVKVTTRAQKSI
+1771 
-1785 EQANEDFGIEDGEA
+1785 
-1799 MFSTRAQKLE
+1799 
-1809 PKKVSSLSSSIQ
+1809 PKKVADFMQQIDTISNLKSKLLSELGLKSYAQAIKENLATNPEWNENETLPMSVLIFGPKIGAFY
-1821 SIDKETTKKLKSLIN
+1821 SNLSGLDGTPTIDRWCIRTIYRYKGDMRAKVSKQEMDDFAKENNIKGASESDILTLAEEHSKLFDAILTGRGAFKGLEKAKRNEMLKPYRKGSQIWSKAKGVVNDISEGADNSVKNKSQYGKDFRSFTKKVFEKARDIVAKES
-1836 KGVKEP
+1836 GVKLSVSDVQAILWIYE
-1842 KKTQKAY
+1842 KN
-1849 KLFKVKKEFPGELFP
+1849 LFGHLGVKQREDATYSSAAQSLVNKVNS
-1864 LFVGANESVTVGEWI
+1864 GALSVDML
-1879 EAKAGELTTTKEG
+1879 K
-1892 KTMVKSTLGPL
+1892 
-1903 AYRPGWHSGDLAIA
+1903 SGDLKALTVADIE
-1917 THIGS
+1917 TEG
-1922 KRNPTDKAPT
+1922 PMGDKF
-1932 LRAED
+1932 
-1937 QVWAEVEVGSDVD
+1937 GSDV
-1950 WQKEA
+1950 KE
-1955 TSRAEKT
+1955 
-1962 KDGRINL
+1962 
-1969 RTAHI
+1969 
-1974 TDQVPLGGFY
+1974 F
-1984 KYKTNSNMTGS
+1984 
-1995 WIISGEMKVN
+1995 
-2005 RVLTD
+2005 
-2010 KEVNDINKKGGGKDL
+2010 KKGIDERNKRSEEGIEVE
-2025 PRLTPFDYEAY
+2025 TP
-2036 GFNVDGSVKNPKN
+2036 
-2049 VLSNQIAR
+2049 
-2057 AYLVAKETG
+2057 KE
-2066 ENEELVNAV
+2066 
-2075 ENALKI
+2075 KI
-2081 NTKAQK
+2081 KTKAQK

-2208 NPNYQTAWITKVAQ
+2208 NLNYQTAWITKVAQ

-2343 RMMNELDGVIAKS
+2343 RMMSELDGVIAKS
-2356 RDRKVS
+2356 KERKAT

-2421 GELKLINRLI
+2421 NERIALREQIRL
-2431 SEQVKGAKSAIQARQ
+2431 EAKAAKDAIQARQ
-2446 KVAAMIKDQLSG
+2446 KIGAMIKDQLSG
-2458 MFKKGIIKTSQLQA
+2458 MFKKGIIKTAQLQA

-2478 QLNFLNQDHVDKFI
+2478 QLNFFNQDHVENFI
-2492 NYMDKVFRDSEYA
+2492 NYMDKVFRDAEYA
-2505 DKLSRANALQAKIKR
+2505 DKLSKANALQARIKR

-2606 LIEKNKYLLEA
+2606 LLEKNKYLLEA

-2760 TLGRNWGEQ
+2760 TLGMNWGEQ

-2778 RMFGGVERAIE
+2778 RMFGGVQRAIE

-2811 AIVENY
+2811 AIIENY
-2817 ANKFGKIKDF
+2817 ANKFGKVKDF
-2827 NKAENVFERGMLGIV
+2827 NKAENVFERGILGIV

-2899 QEARSK
+2899 QDAKKK

-2917 QNAFAN
+2917 QNEFAN

-2989 KPKLTETS
+2989 KPKLTETD

-3045 RTEDRDMAIRRMKSF
+3045 RTEDRNMAIRRMKSF

-3070 QEDSLDTL
+3070 QEDSFDTL

-3248 SNKKPVVQL
+3248 SNKKPIVQL

-3337 EKEKKYTKAIQYR
+3337 EEDKKYTKAVQYR

-3399 KVGLTNIMQQKMAN
+3399 KVGLTNIMQQKLAN

-3422 TGTYVDKFGNEKE
+3422 TGTYVDKYGNEKE
-3435 MSKEDQQRAASMAA
+3435 MSKKDQQRAASMAA